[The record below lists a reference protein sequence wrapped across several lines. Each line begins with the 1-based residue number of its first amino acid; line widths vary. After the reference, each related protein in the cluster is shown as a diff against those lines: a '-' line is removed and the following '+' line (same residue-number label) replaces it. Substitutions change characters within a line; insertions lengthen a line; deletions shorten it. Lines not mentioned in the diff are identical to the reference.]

1 MKHDIHT
8 PSIKASTETNIE
20 ANIKTNIKTNTQTNI
35 DEARIKEDAEPL
47 LPPAVTLPLTG
58 RHLIE
63 ASAGTGKTWT
73 LTGVMLRLIVQA
85 GQPCEKIIATTFT
98 RSAAAE
104 MRQRIRERLQDFYQL
119 LQMINHSTFTPL
131 NDSDLDSSKAIAVQ
145 KYAHFIAQ
153 VQALAAQ
160 KNLLGKYQDPIN
172 KHLIEW
178 VAKQVFGLPVDVTTA
193 ASAKVSPKASV
204 STPKPAAN
212 DSENS
217 SHKPAKNTVN
227 FRIALQRTTLALN
240 QLDRLFVSTLDSL
253 CQKWLREY
261 SSETGF
267 SAEVQISNDVSG
279 IIKGMIHDQLRA
291 FMAQVNANM
300 PELYPMM
307 FDNNVFLPVAD
318 YYEAVNRALNFYTAD
333 IDTVPLTAFDTT
345 AIKAL
350 MQSIA
355 DDNDSGFEA
364 YFDSDFRKA
373 QGFSASNK
381 LHKHFNEIKNLQNL
395 LSTGDITNVFAMYK
409 VGNIVK
415 VLDGIEDLYVNNKGF
430 NGKKEQ
436 QSATFKSFDIV
447 DNIWQLIQQT
457 QALQDYFKQVNF
469 YFTQFI
475 SRYVRTHLPKRLES
489 QRLTTFALQLAR
501 LNDALS
507 GKKGQSLARYIRHQ
521 YPIALI
527 DESQDI
533 NTEQALLIQRVYLQD
548 FEPETADK
556 AEKSNGKKY
565 HTPSQFLLLVGD
577 PKQAIY
583 GFRGGDV
590 QNYTTLKKLF
600 PEQPKSLNQNHRSS
614 AALIDSLNHWY
625 GVGKQD
631 IDPNEADQLPTVNQQ
646 PYFMGREIYYR
657 KISATRQ
664 TAELVVANAAENE
677 AARLPAFNHITIEYK
692 APYSQQ
698 VVAVAENDGISN
710 DTDSSTDIISS
721 SDERTVD
728 YADAIAAQIF
738 DLFDDGK
745 PLSYQTR
752 GLTLSDICVLAV
764 KNSELHTIEKR
775 LHHHDI
781 ATVRGGS
788 QSVFGDSM
796 SVDLMTLQS
805 VLLTPFS
812 ESKLKSLMLSSF
824 FQLTLEQINQ
834 LYDALNQTNAQAAQ
848 GQAHSDPQAHQAS
861 TNTSLAEI
869 QQLVLTASE
878 LWQKHSF
885 LVAIQWLLNQP
896 LTLPNQITRNFWQ
909 RLAKH
914 PNGERLLIDL
924 RQLLDIISDQFNG
937 QVGEHQL
944 FEWFCAQVQQQPKE
958 DWSTQ
963 QRLPSDEG
971 VQLMTVHASK
981 GLEFPIVFVVG
992 FTGESKAKFRGA
1004 PLYLYSIKTTHQAAP
1019 QFTQKLTQ
1027 NNDNPL
1033 LSRRLTALPS
1043 QIADNNPINPI
1054 NYVAIEDQSAYE
1066 ERLRLLYVALTR
1078 AKEQVYLVTVAKKS
1092 AVKNSALTPFMD
1104 DLAKFAVKETLTETT
1119 HIIDSNSLS
1128 KYYDSKLKFT
1138 PKTNRQ
1144 NEQNAAISKIDYD
1157 DIIKVITID
1166 TFKGWANTSFTAL
1179 SRYID
1184 HASVDTVV
1192 NAEDRQDDDILSAA
1206 QTNVLTIANNRLS
1219 GEPSNEVN
1227 SIRFN
1232 FEKGTNPGTFLHSV
1246 LEDIAN
1252 NYNETPELAVP
1263 QQDVRADKL
1272 KRWSVMVDRTLRRYQ
1287 MPSNYFSTKE
1297 SSAGQYGNWHDINID
1312 DLQPDYI
1319 ALVDWLDDIIHTPLA
1334 ASAVPLVNI
1343 KHNQKVAELGFNLRL
1358 NQHLSFSDLNAL
1370 FHQFDIPLQL
1380 QSQEVNTMVWQYL
1393 KGEIDLVYQHGTQFF
1408 IVDYKSNYLGND
1420 FDSYNPAALYDA
1432 MTTHSYWLQA
1442 SIYQVALHRYLKLR
1456 LPNYDINTHLGAVEY
1471 AFLRGMSPKHATRG
1485 KLVKQ
1490 FDSAFILALDD
1501 MFGYPNGN

>member
-1 MKHDIHT
+1 MKHDIHS
-8 PSIKASTETNIE
+8 PNIKVSTETNIE
-20 ANIKTNIKTNTQTNI
+20 AS
-35 DEARIKEDAEPL
+35 IKEDAEPL

-131 NDSDLDSSKAIAVQ
+131 NDSELDSNKAIAVQ

-172 KHLIEW
+172 KHLIDW
-178 VAKQVFGLPVDVTTA
+178 VAKQVFGLPVDETPA
-193 ASAKVSPKASV
+193 ASTKVSPKASI
-204 STPKPAAN
+204 STPKPTAD

-217 SHKPAKNTVN
+217 THKPAKNTVN

-307 FDNNVFLPVAD
+307 FDNNVFLPVDD

-345 AIKAL
+345 TIKAL

-373 QGFSASNK
+373 QGFSAGNK

-395 LSTGDITNVFAMYK
+395 LSTGDITNVFTMYK

-415 VLDGIEDLYVNNKGF
+415 VLEGIEDLYVNNKGF

-548 FEPETADK
+548 FESDT
-556 AEKSNGKKY
+556 AEKSNAKKY

-600 PEQPKSLNQNHRSS
+600 PEQPKSLSQNHRSS

-625 GVGKQD
+625 GVGEQD
-631 IDPNEADQLPTVNQQ
+631 IDPNQADQLPNINQQ

-664 TAELVVANAAENE
+664 TAELVIGNALDNE
-677 AARLPAFNHITIEYK
+677 AASLPAFNHIAIEYK

-698 VVAVAENDGISN
+698 VIAVGENDATSN
-710 DTDSSTDIISS
+710 DTDSSNNIDSSNDIIPSN
-721 SDERTVD
+721 DERTVD

-775 LHHHDI
+775 LHHHGI

-796 SVDLMTLQS
+796 SVDLMTLQN

-812 ESKLKSLMLSSF
+812 EAKLKSLMLSSF
-824 FQLTLEQINQ
+824 FQMTLEQINQ
-834 LYDALNQTNAQAAQ
+834 LYDALNQTNAQAVQ
-848 GQAHSDPQAHQAS
+848 GQAHPHQAHQAHQAS
-861 TNTSLAEI
+861 INTSLAEI

-896 LTLPNQITRNFWQ
+896 LTLPSQITLNFWQ

-992 FTGESKAKFRGA
+992 FTGESKAKFYGA
-1004 PLYLYSIKTTHQAAP
+1004 PLYLYGIQTTHQATP

-1092 AVKNSALTPFMD
+1092 AVKNSALAPFMD

-1119 HIIDSNSLS
+1119 NIINSNSLS

-1138 PKTNRQ
+1138 LKKNRQ
-1144 NEQNAAISKIDYD
+1144 NEQNATVAKIDYD
-1157 DIIKVITID
+1157 EIIKVITID

-1184 HASVDTVV
+1184 HTSVDTVV

-1206 QTNVLTIANNRLS
+1206 QTSVLTIPNNRMA
-1219 GEPSNEVN
+1219 GESSNEVN
-1227 SIRFN
+1227 FIRFN

-1263 QQDVRADKL
+1263 QQQDARADKL

-1287 MPSNYFSTKE
+1287 MPSNYFSTQE

-1312 DLQPDYI
+1312 DLQPDYV

-1334 ASAVPLVNI
+1334 ASSVPLVNI
-1343 KHNQKVAELGFNLRL
+1343 KYNQKVAELGFNLRL
-1358 NQHLSFSDLNAL
+1358 NQHLSFSDLNTL

-1420 FDSYNPAALYDA
+1420 FDSYNQAALYDA

-1456 LPNYDINTHLGAVEY
+1456 LPNYDISTHLGAVEY
-1471 AFLRGMSPKHATRG
+1471 AFLRGMSPKHDTRG

-1501 MFGYPNGN
+1501 MFGYPNDN

>member
-1 MKHDIHT
+1 MKHDIYS
-8 PSIKASTETNIE
+8 PNIKASIE
-20 ANIKTNIKTNTQTNI
+20 TNI

-131 NDSDLDSSKAIAVQ
+131 NDSELDGSKAIAVQ
-145 KYAHFIAQ
+145 KYEHFIAQ
-153 VQALAAQ
+153 VQALAGQ
-160 KNLLGKYQDPIN
+160 KNLLSKYQDPIN

-178 VAKQVFGLPVDVTTA
+178 VAKQVFGLPVDVTAA
-193 ASAKVSPKASV
+193 ASPKVSI
-204 STPKPAAN
+204 STLKPTTD

-217 SHKPAKNTVN
+217 THKPAKNTVN

-267 SAEVQISNDVSG
+267 SAEVQISNDVSS
-279 IIKGMIHDQLRA
+279 IIKGMIHDQIRA

-307 FDNNVFLPVAD
+307 FDNNVFLPVDD
-318 YYEAVNRALNFYTAD
+318 YYEAVNRALNFYTAEIDLVELQEFD
-333 IDTVPLTAFDTT
+333 IPAITDNMHAIANYQNPEFETFFD
-345 AIKAL
+345 KGVRKKK
-350 MQSIA
+350 
-355 DDNDSGFEA
+355 GFNG
-364 YFDSDFRKA
+364 R
-373 QGFSASNK
+373 NK
-381 LHKHFNEIKNLQNL
+381 LAKNFDEIKNLQDYL
-395 LSTGDITNVFAMYK
+395 KDTDIAKILDVSK
-409 VGNIVK
+409 VAKIDKLFEAFN
-415 VLDGIEDLYVNNKGF
+415 DLYQNDIGFDDNVNDR
-430 NGKKEQ
+430 EH
-436 QSATFKSFDIV
+436 FKSFEIV
-447 DNIWQLIQQT
+447 NNIWLLIQQ
-457 QALQDYFKQVNF
+457 QQQLQDYFNDVNY

-548 FEPETADK
+548 FESDTADK
-556 AEKSNGKKY
+556 AEKSKAKKY

-625 GVGKQD
+625 GVGEQD
-631 IDPNEADQLPTVNQQ
+631 IDPNEANQLPNVNQQ

-677 AARLPAFNHITIEYK
+677 AVSLPAFNHIAIEYK

-698 VVAVAENDGISN
+698 VVAVAENDVTSN
-710 DTDSSTDIISS
+710 DTDYLTDIISS
-721 SDERTVD
+721 TDEKTVD

-738 DLFDDGK
+738 DLFEEGK
-745 PLSYQTR
+745 PLNYQTR

-764 KNSELHTIEKR
+764 KNNELHTIEKR
-775 LHHHDI
+775 LHHHGI

-848 GQAHSDPQAHQAS
+848 GQAHQAAI
-861 TNTSLAEI
+861 NTSLAEI

-992 FTGESKAKFRGA
+992 FTGESKAKFYGA
-1004 PLYLYSIKTTHQAAP
+1004 PLYLYGIQTTHQATP
-1019 QFTQKLTQ
+1019 QLNQKLTQ

-1043 QIADNNPINPI
+1043 QIADNNLINTI

-1092 AVKNSALTPFMD
+1092 AVKNSALAPFMD
-1104 DLAKFAVKETLTETT
+1104 DLAKFAVKETLTKTT

-1128 KYYDSKLKFT
+1128 KYYDSKLKLT
-1138 PKTNRQ
+1138 TKK
-1144 NEQNAAISKIDYD
+1144 NEQNATVAKTVAKIDYD
-1157 DIIKVITID
+1157 EIIKVITID

-1184 HASVDTVV
+1184 HTSVDTVV

-1206 QTNVLTIANNRLS
+1206 QTNLLPITDSRLA
-1219 GEPSNEVN
+1219 GESSNEVD

-1263 QQDVRADKL
+1263 QQDARADKL

-1287 MPSNYFSTKE
+1287 MPSSYFSTKE

-1312 DLQPDYI
+1312 NLQPDYI

-1343 KHNQKVAELGFNLRL
+1343 KYNQKVAELGFNLRL

-1408 IVDYKSNYLGND
+1408 IVDYKSNYLGSD

-1471 AFLRGMSPKHATRG
+1471 AFLRGMSPKHATCG
-1485 KLVKQ
+1485 KLIKQ
-1490 FDSAFILALDD
+1490 FDSDFILALDD

>member
-1 MKHDIHT
+1 MKHDIHS
-8 PSIKASTETNIE
+8 PNINASTETNIE
-20 ANIKTNIKTNTQTNI
+20 ANIETNTQTNI
-35 DEARIKEDAEPL
+35 DEARIKEDAESL

-131 NDSDLDSSKAIAVQ
+131 NDSELDSNKAIAVQ

-178 VAKQVFGLPVDVTTA
+178 IAKQVFGLPVDETPA
-193 ASAKVSPKASV
+193 ASL
-204 STPKPAAN
+204 STPKPTAE

-217 SHKPAKNTVN
+217 THKPAKNTVN

-307 FDNNVFLPVAD
+307 FDNNVFLPVDD

-345 AIKAL
+345 TINAL

-355 DDNDSGFEA
+355 DDKDSGFEA

-409 VGNIVK
+409 VGNIAK
-415 VLDGIEDLYVNNKGF
+415 VLDGIEDLYANDKGF
-430 NGKKEQ
+430 NSKKEQ

-469 YFTQFI
+469 YFIQFI

-548 FEPETADK
+548 FESDTADK
-556 AEKSNGKKY
+556 AEKSKAKRY

-600 PEQPKSLNQNHRSS
+600 PEQPKSLSQNHRSS

-625 GVGKQD
+625 GVGEQD
-631 IDPNEADQLPTVNQQ
+631 IDPNEADQLPNISQQ

-657 KISATRQ
+657 KIAATRQ
-664 TAELVVANAAENE
+664 TAELVIGNALDNE
-677 AARLPAFNHITIEYK
+677 AASLPAFNHITIEYK

-698 VVAVAENDGISN
+698 VVAVAESDGISS
-710 DTDSSTDIISS
+710 DTNENTLS

-775 LHHHDI
+775 LHHHGI

-848 GQAHSDPQAHQAS
+848 GQAQPHQAHQAS

-896 LTLPNQITRNFWQ
+896 LTLPSQTTLNFWQ

-1004 PLYLYSIKTTHQAAP
+1004 PLYLYGIQTTHQAAP

-1027 NNDNPL
+1027 NNNNPL
-1033 LSRRLTALPS
+1033 LSRRLTALPT
-1043 QIADNNPINPI
+1043 QIADNNSIDSI

-1092 AVKNSALTPFMD
+1092 AVRNSALAPFMD

-1128 KYYDSKLKFT
+1128 EYYDSKLKFT

-1144 NEQNAAISKIDYD
+1144 NEQNATVAKTVAKIDYD
-1157 DIIKVITID
+1157 EIIKVITID

-1179 SRYID
+1179 SRYIE
-1184 HASVDTVV
+1184 HTSVDTVV

-1206 QTNVLTIANNRLS
+1206 QIRLLPISNSRLARES
-1219 GEPSNEVN
+1219 GNEVN

-1263 QQDVRADKL
+1263 QQDARADKL

-1287 MPSNYFSTKE
+1287 MPSNYFSTQE

-1312 DLQPDYI
+1312 ALQPDYI

-1334 ASAVPLVNI
+1334 ASTVPLVNI
-1343 KHNQKVAELGFNLRL
+1343 KYNQKVAELGFNLRL
-1358 NQHLSFSDLNAL
+1358 NQHLSFSDLNTL

-1420 FDSYNPAALYDA
+1420 FDNYNPAALYDA

-1471 AFLRGMSPKHATRG
+1471 AFLRSMSPKHATCG

>member
-1 MKHDIHT
+1 MKHDIHS
-8 PSIKASTETNIE
+8 PNIKVSTETNIE
-20 ANIKTNIKTNTQTNI
+20 AS
-35 DEARIKEDAEPL
+35 IKEDAEPL

-131 NDSDLDSSKAIAVQ
+131 NDSELDSNKAIAVQ

-160 KNLLGKYQDPIN
+160 KNLQGKYQDPIN
-172 KHLIEW
+172 KHLIDW
-178 VAKQVFGLPVDVTTA
+178 VAKQVFGLPVDETPA
-193 ASAKVSPKASV
+193 ASTKVSPKASI
-204 STPKPAAN
+204 STPKPTAD

-217 SHKPAKNTVN
+217 THKPAKNTVN

-307 FDNNVFLPVAD
+307 FDNNVFLPVDD

-345 AIKAL
+345 TIKAL

-409 VGNIVK
+409 VGNIAK
-415 VLDGIEDLYVNNKGF
+415 VLDGIEDLYANDKGF
-430 NGKKEQ
+430 NSKKEQ

-469 YFTQFI
+469 YFIQFI

-548 FEPETADK
+548 FESDTADK
-556 AEKSNGKKY
+556 AEKSKAKRY

-625 GVGKQD
+625 GVGEQD
-631 IDPNEADQLPTVNQQ
+631 IDPNEADQLPNISQQ

-664 TAELVVANAAENE
+664 TAELVIGNALDNE
-677 AARLPAFNHITIEYK
+677 AASLPAFNHITIEYK

-698 VVAVAENDGISN
+698 VVAVAESDGISS
-710 DTDSSTDIISS
+710 DTNENTLS

-775 LHHHDI
+775 LHHQGI

-788 QSVFGDSM
+788 KSVFGDSM

-834 LYDALNQTNAQAAQ
+834 LYDALNQTNTQAAQ
-848 GQAHSDPQAHQAS
+848 GQAHPHHQAS

-878 LWQKHSF
+878 LWQKYSF

-896 LTLPNQITRNFWQ
+896 LTLPNQITLNFWQ

-992 FTGESKAKFRGA
+992 FTGESKAKFHGA
-1004 PLYLYSIKTTHQAAP
+1004 PLYLYAIQSTHQATP
-1019 QFTQKLTQ
+1019 QLTQ
-1027 NNDNPL
+1027 NHDNPL

-1043 QIADNNPINPI
+1043 QIADNNSINPI

-1092 AVKNSALTPFMD
+1092 AVKNSALAPFMD

-1128 KYYDSKLKFT
+1128 KYFDSKLKFT
-1138 PKTNRQ
+1138 SKTNKQ
-1144 NEQNAAISKIDYD
+1144 NEQNATAAKIDYD
-1157 DIIKVITID
+1157 EIIKVITID

-1184 HASVDTVV
+1184 HTSVDTVV

-1206 QTNVLTIANNRLS
+1206 QTRLLPVSNNRLA
-1219 GEPSNEVN
+1219 GESSNEVN

-1232 FEKGTNPGTFLHSV
+1232 FEKGTNSGTFLHSV

-1252 NYNETPELAVP
+1252 NYNETPELAIP
-1263 QQDVRADKL
+1263 QQDARADKL

-1287 MPSNYFSTKE
+1287 IPSNYFSTKE

-1312 DLQPDYI
+1312 DLQPDYV

-1343 KHNQKVAELGFNLRL
+1343 KYNQKVAELGFNLRL
-1358 NQHLSFSDLNAL
+1358 NQHLSFSDLNRL

-1408 IVDYKSNYLGND
+1408 IVDYKSNYLGSD

-1471 AFLRGMSPKHATRG
+1471 AFLRGMSAKHATCG

-1490 FDSAFILALDD
+1490 FDSDFILALDD
-1501 MFGYPNGN
+1501 MFGYPNDN

>member
-1 MKHDIHT
+1 MKHDLHT
-8 PSIKASTETNIE
+8 LSIKVSSETNIE
-20 ANIKTNIKTNTQTNI
+20 ADIETNTQTNI
-35 DEARIKEDAEPL
+35 DEARIKEDAESL

-131 NDSDLDSSKAIAVQ
+131 SDSDLDSSKAIAVQ

-178 VAKQVFGLPVDVTTA
+178 VAKQVFGLPVDETPA
-193 ASAKVSPKASV
+193 ASTKVSPKASI
-204 STPKPAAN
+204 STPKPTAD

-217 SHKPAKNTVN
+217 THKPAKNTVN

-307 FDNNVFLPVAD
+307 FDNNVFLPVDD

-333 IDTVPLTAFDTT
+333 IDTVPLTTFDTT

-350 MQSIA
+350 IQSIA

-373 QGFSASNK
+373 QGFSAGNK

-409 VGNIVK
+409 VGNIAK
-415 VLDGIEDLYVNNKGF
+415 VLDGIEDLYANDKGF
-430 NGKKEQ
+430 NSKKEQ
-436 QSATFKSFDIV
+436 QSATFKSFGVV

-548 FEPETADK
+548 FESETADK
-556 AEKSNGKKY
+556 AEKSNTKKY

-625 GVGKQD
+625 GVGEQD
-631 IDPNEADQLPTVNQQ
+631 IDPNEADQLPNISQQ

-664 TAELVVANAAENE
+664 TAELVIGNALDNE
-677 AARLPAFNHITIEYK
+677 AASLPAFNHITIEYK

-698 VVAVAENDGISN
+698 VVAVAESDGISS
-710 DTDSSTDIISS
+710 DTNENTLS

-775 LHHHDI
+775 LHHQGI

-788 QSVFGDSM
+788 KSVFGDSM

-834 LYDALNQTNAQAAQ
+834 LYDALNQTNTQAAQ
-848 GQAHSDPQAHQAS
+848 GQAHPHHQAS

-878 LWQKHSF
+878 LWQKYSF

-896 LTLPNQITRNFWQ
+896 LTLPNQITLNFWQ

-992 FTGESKAKFRGA
+992 FTGESKAKFHGA
-1004 PLYLYSIKTTHQAAP
+1004 PLYLYAIQSTHQATP
-1019 QFTQKLTQ
+1019 QLTQ
-1027 NNDNPL
+1027 NHDNPL

-1043 QIADNNPINPI
+1043 QITDNNPI

-1092 AVKNSALTPFMD
+1092 AVKNSALAPFMD

-1138 PKTNRQ
+1138 SKTNKQ
-1144 NEQNAAISKIDYD
+1144 NEQNATVAKIDYD
-1157 DIIKVITID
+1157 EIIKVITID

-1184 HASVDTVV
+1184 HTSVDTVV

-1206 QTNVLTIANNRLS
+1206 QTRLLPVSNNRLA
-1219 GEPSNEVN
+1219 GESSNEVN

-1232 FEKGTNPGTFLHSV
+1232 FEKGTNSGTFLHSV

-1252 NYNETPELAVP
+1252 NYNETPELAIP
-1263 QQDVRADKL
+1263 QQDARADKL

-1287 MPSNYFSTKE
+1287 IPSNYFSTKE

-1312 DLQPDYI
+1312 DLQPDYV

-1343 KHNQKVAELGFNLRL
+1343 KYNQKVAELGFNLRL
-1358 NQHLSFSDLNAL
+1358 NQHLSFSDLNTL

-1408 IVDYKSNYLGND
+1408 IVDYKSNYLGSD
-1420 FDSYNPAALYDA
+1420 FDSYNQAALYDA

-1471 AFLRGMSPKHATRG
+1471 AFLRGMSPKHDTRG

-1490 FDSAFILALDD
+1490 FDSDFILALDD
-1501 MFGYPNGN
+1501 MFGYPNDN

>member
-1 MKHDIHT
+1 MKHDIHS
-8 PSIKASTETNIE
+8 PNIKVSTETNIE
-20 ANIKTNIKTNTQTNI
+20 AS
-35 DEARIKEDAEPL
+35 IKEDAESL

-145 KYAHFIAQ
+145 KYEHFIAQ

-178 VAKQVFGLPVDVTTA
+178 VAKQIFGLPADITA
-193 ASAKVSPKASV
+193 AASTKVSPKESL
-204 STPKPAAN
+204 STSKPTAE

-217 SHKPAKNTVN
+217 THKPAKNTVN
-227 FRIALQRTTLALN
+227 FRIALQRATLALN

-307 FDNNVFLPVAD
+307 FDNNVFLPVDD

-345 AIKAL
+345 TINAL

-355 DDNDSGFEA
+355 DDKDSGFEA

-409 VGNIVK
+409 VGNIAK
-415 VLDGIEDLYVNNKGF
+415 VLDGIEDLYANDKGF
-430 NGKKEQ
+430 NSKKEQ

-469 YFTQFI
+469 YFIQFI

-548 FEPETADK
+548 FESDTADK
-556 AEKSNGKKY
+556 AEKSKAKRY

-625 GVGKQD
+625 GVGEQD
-631 IDPNEADQLPTVNQQ
+631 IDPNEADQLPNISQQ

-664 TAELVVANAAENE
+664 TAELVIGNALDNE
-677 AARLPAFNHITIEYK
+677 AASLPAFNHITIEYK

-698 VVAVAENDGISN
+698 VVAVAESDGISS
-710 DTDSSTDIISS
+710 DTNENTLS

-775 LHHHDI
+775 LHHQGI

-788 QSVFGDSM
+788 KSVFGDSM

-834 LYDALNQTNAQAAQ
+834 LYDALNQTNTQEAQ
-848 GQAHSDPQAHQAS
+848 GQAHPHQAS
-861 TNTSLAEI
+861 IHTSLAEI

-896 LTLPNQITRNFWQ
+896 LTLPNQITLNFWQ

-992 FTGESKAKFRGA
+992 FTGESKAKFYGA
-1004 PLYLYSIKTTHQAAP
+1004 PLYLYGIQATHQVTP

-1043 QIADNNPINPI
+1043 QMTDNNPINPI

-1092 AVKNSALTPFMD
+1092 AVKNSALAPFMD
-1104 DLAKFAVKETLTETT
+1104 DLAKFVVKETLTETT

-1128 KYYDSKLKFT
+1128 KYYNSKLKFT
-1138 PKTNRQ
+1138 PKTNGQ
-1144 NEQNAAISKIDYD
+1144 NEQNATVAKIDYD
-1157 DIIKVITID
+1157 EIIKVITID
-1166 TFKGWANTSFTAL
+1166 AFKGWANTSFTAL

-1184 HASVDTVV
+1184 HTSVDTVV
-1192 NAEDRQDDDILSAA
+1192 NAEDRQDDDILAAA
-1206 QTNVLTIANNRLS
+1206 QTNLLPVPNSRLA
-1219 GEPSNEVN
+1219 GESSNEVN

-1263 QQDVRADKL
+1263 QQQDARADKL

-1312 DLQPDYI
+1312 ALQPDYI

-1343 KHNQKVAELGFNLRL
+1343 KYNQKVAELGFNLRL

-1408 IVDYKSNYLGND
+1408 IVDYKSNYLGSD

-1456 LPNYDINTHLGAVEY
+1456 LANYDINTHLGAVEY
-1471 AFLRGMSPKHATRG
+1471 AFLRGMSPKHATCG

>member
-1 MKHDIHT
+1 MKHDIHS
-8 PSIKASTETNIE
+8 PNIKVSTETNIE
-20 ANIKTNIKTNTQTNI
+20 AS
-35 DEARIKEDAEPL
+35 IKEDAEPL

-131 NDSDLDSSKAIAVQ
+131 NDSELDSNKAIAVQ

-172 KHLIEW
+172 KHLIDW
-178 VAKQVFGLPVDVTTA
+178 VAKQVFGLPVDETPA
-193 ASAKVSPKASV
+193 ASTKVSPKASI
-204 STPKPAAN
+204 STPKPTAD

-217 SHKPAKNTVN
+217 THKPAKNTVN

-307 FDNNVFLPVAD
+307 FDNNVFLPVDD

-345 AIKAL
+345 TIKAL

-373 QGFSASNK
+373 QGFSAGNK

-395 LSTGDITNVFAMYK
+395 LSTGDITNVFTMYK

-415 VLDGIEDLYVNNKGF
+415 VLEGIEDLYVNNKGF

-548 FEPETADK
+548 FESDT
-556 AEKSNGKKY
+556 AEKSNAKKY

-600 PEQPKSLNQNHRSS
+600 PEQPKSLSQNHRSS

-625 GVGKQD
+625 GVGEQD
-631 IDPNEADQLPTVNQQ
+631 IDPNQADQLPNINQQ

-664 TAELVVANAAENE
+664 TAELVIGNALDNE
-677 AARLPAFNHITIEYK
+677 AASLPAFNHIAIEYK

-698 VVAVAENDGISN
+698 VIAVGENDATSN
-710 DTDSSTDIISS
+710 DTDSSNNIDSSNDIIPSN
-721 SDERTVD
+721 DERTVD

-775 LHHHDI
+775 LHHHGI

-834 LYDALNQTNAQAAQ
+834 LYDALNQTNTQEAQ
-848 GQAHSDPQAHQAS
+848 GQAHPHQAS
-861 TNTSLAEI
+861 IHTSLAEI

-896 LTLPNQITRNFWQ
+896 LTLPNQITLNFWQ

-992 FTGESKAKFRGA
+992 FTGESKAKFYGA
-1004 PLYLYSIKTTHQAAP
+1004 PLYLYGIQTTHQATP
-1019 QFTQKLTQ
+1019 QLSQ

-1043 QIADNNPINPI
+1043 QITDNNPI

-1092 AVKNSALTPFMD
+1092 AVKNSALAPFMD

-1119 HIIDSNSLS
+1119 NIINSNSLS
-1128 KYYDSKLKFT
+1128 KYFDSKLKFT
-1138 PKTNRQ
+1138 AKTNGQ
-1144 NEQNAAISKIDYD
+1144 NEQKAAISKIDYD
-1157 DIIKVITID
+1157 EIIKVITID

-1184 HASVDTVV
+1184 HTSVDTVV
-1192 NAEDRQDDDILSAA
+1192 NAEDRQDDDIFSAA
-1206 QTNVLTIANNRLS
+1206 QTTLLSIPNSRLA
-1219 GEPSNEVN
+1219 GESSNEVN

-1263 QQDVRADKL
+1263 QQQDARADKL

-1312 DLQPDYI
+1312 DLQPDYV

-1334 ASAVPLVNI
+1334 ASSVPLVNI
-1343 KHNQKVAELGFNLRL
+1343 KYNQKVAELGFNLRL
-1358 NQHLSFSDLNAL
+1358 NQHLSFSDLNTL

-1420 FDSYNPAALYDA
+1420 FDSYNQAALYDA

-1456 LPNYDINTHLGAVEY
+1456 LPNYDISTHLGAVEY
-1471 AFLRGMSPKHATRG
+1471 AFLRGMSPKHDTRG

-1501 MFGYPNGN
+1501 MFGYPNDN

>member
-1 MKHDIHT
+1 MKHDIHS
-8 PSIKASTETNIE
+8 PNIKVSTETNIE
-20 ANIKTNIKTNTQTNI
+20 AS
-35 DEARIKEDAEPL
+35 IKEDAESL

-145 KYAHFIAQ
+145 KYEHFIAQ

-178 VAKQVFGLPVDVTTA
+178 VAKQIFGLPVDVTAA
-193 ASAKVSPKASV
+193 ASTKVSPKESL
-204 STPKPAAN
+204 STPKPTAD

-217 SHKPAKNTVN
+217 THKPAKNTVN

-279 IIKGMIHDQLRA
+279 IIKGMIHDQIRA

-307 FDNNVFLPVAD
+307 FDNNVFLPVDD

-345 AIKAL
+345 TIKAL

-355 DDNDSGFEA
+355 DDNDSEFEA

-373 QGFSASNK
+373 QGFSAGNK

-415 VLDGIEDLYVNNKGF
+415 VLEGIEDLYANDKGF
-430 NGKKEQ
+430 NSKKEQ
-436 QSATFKSFDIV
+436 QSAAFKSFDIV

-475 SRYVRTHLPKRLES
+475 SRYVRTRLPKRLES

-548 FEPETADK
+548 FEPDTADK
-556 AEKSNGKKY
+556 AEKSNGGKY
-565 HTPSQFLLLVGD
+565 HAPSQFLLLVGD

-600 PEQPKSLNQNHRSS
+600 PEQPKSLSQNHRSS

-625 GVGKQD
+625 GVGEQD
-631 IDPNEADQLPTVNQQ
+631 IDPNVANQLPNVNQQ

-664 TAELVVANAAENE
+664 TAELVIGNAVDNE
-677 AARLPAFNHITIEYK
+677 AASLPAFNHIAIEYK

-698 VVAVAENDGISN
+698 VVAVAENDSTSN
-710 DTDSSTDIISS
+710 DTNSSNETISP

-775 LHHHDI
+775 LHHHGI

-848 GQAHSDPQAHQAS
+848 GQAQPHQAHQAS

-896 LTLPNQITRNFWQ
+896 LTLPSQTTLNFWQ

-992 FTGESKAKFRGA
+992 FTGESKAKFYGA
-1004 PLYLYSIKTTHQAAP
+1004 PLYLYGIQTTHQAAP

-1043 QIADNNPINPI
+1043 QIADNNPINSI

-1092 AVKNSALTPFMD
+1092 AVKNSALAPFMD
-1104 DLAKFAVKETLTETT
+1104 DLAKFAVKESLTETT
-1119 HIIDSNSLS
+1119 HTIDSNSLS
-1128 KYYDSKLKFT
+1128 KYFDSKLKFT
-1138 PKTNRQ
+1138 SKTNRQ
-1144 NEQNAAISKIDYD
+1144 NEQNATVAKTVAKIDYD
-1157 DIIKVITID
+1157 EIIKVITID

-1184 HASVDTVV
+1184 HTSVDTVV

-1206 QTNVLTIANNRLS
+1206 QTRLLPVSNNRLA

-1232 FEKGTNPGTFLHSV
+1232 FEKGTNSGTFLHSV

-1252 NYNETPELAVP
+1252 NYNETPELAIA
-1263 QQDVRADKL
+1263 QQDARADKL

-1287 MPSNYFSTKE
+1287 IPSNYFSTKE

-1312 DLQPDYI
+1312 DLQPDYV

-1343 KHNQKVAELGFNLRL
+1343 KYNQKVAELGFNLRL
-1358 NQHLSFSDLNAL
+1358 NQHLSFSDLNRL

-1408 IVDYKSNYLGND
+1408 IVDYKSNYLGSD

-1471 AFLRGMSPKHATRG
+1471 AFLRGMSAKHATCG

-1490 FDSAFILALDD
+1490 FDSDFILALDD
-1501 MFGYPNGN
+1501 MFGYPNDN

>member
-1 MKHDIHT
+1 MKHDIYS
-8 PSIKASTETNIE
+8 PNIKASIE
-20 ANIKTNIKTNTQTNI
+20 TNI
-35 DEARIKEDAEPL
+35 DEARITEDAESL

-58 RHLIE
+58 HHLIE

-153 VQALAAQ
+153 VQALAGQ
-160 KNLLGKYQDPIN
+160 KNLLSKYQDPIN

-178 VAKQVFGLPVDVTTA
+178 VAKQVFGLPVDVTAA
-193 ASAKVSPKASV
+193 ASPKVSI
-204 STPKPAAN
+204 STLKPTTD

-217 SHKPAKNTVN
+217 THKPAKNTVN

-267 SAEVQISNDVSG
+267 SAEVQISNDVSS
-279 IIKGMIHDQLRA
+279 IIKGMIHDQIRA

-307 FDNNVFLPVAD
+307 FDNNVFLPVDD
-318 YYEAVNRALNFYTAD
+318 YYEAVNRALNFYTAEIDLVELQEFD
-333 IDTVPLTAFDTT
+333 IPAITDNMHAIANYQNPEFETFFD
-345 AIKAL
+345 KGVRKKK
-350 MQSIA
+350 
-355 DDNDSGFEA
+355 GFNG
-364 YFDSDFRKA
+364 R
-373 QGFSASNK
+373 NK
-381 LHKHFNEIKNLQNL
+381 LAKNFDEIKNLQDYL
-395 LSTGDITNVFAMYK
+395 KDTDIAKILDVSK
-409 VGNIVK
+409 VAKIDKLFEAFN
-415 VLDGIEDLYVNNKGF
+415 DLYQNDIGFDDNVNDR
-430 NGKKEQ
+430 EH
-436 QSATFKSFDIV
+436 FKSFEIV
-447 DNIWQLIQQT
+447 NNIWLLIQQ
-457 QALQDYFKQVNF
+457 QQQLQDYFNDVNY

-548 FEPETADK
+548 FESDTADK
-556 AEKSNGKKY
+556 AEKSKAKKY

-625 GVGKQD
+625 GVGEQD
-631 IDPNEADQLPTVNQQ
+631 IDPNEANQLPNVNQQ

-677 AARLPAFNHITIEYK
+677 AVSLPAFNHIAIEYK

-698 VVAVAENDGISN
+698 VVAVAENDVTSN
-710 DTDSSTDIISS
+710 DTDYLTDIISS
-721 SDERTVD
+721 TDEKTVD

-738 DLFDDGK
+738 DLFEEGK
-745 PLSYQTR
+745 PLNYQTR

-764 KNSELHTIEKR
+764 KNNELHTIEKR
-775 LHHHDI
+775 LHHHGI

-848 GQAHSDPQAHQAS
+848 GQAHPHQAAIH
-861 TNTSLAEI
+861 TSLAEI

-992 FTGESKAKFRGA
+992 FTGESKAKFYGA
-1004 PLYLYSIKTTHQAAP
+1004 PLYLYGIQTTHQATP
-1019 QFTQKLTQ
+1019 QLNQKLTQ

-1043 QIADNNPINPI
+1043 QIADNNLINTI

-1092 AVKNSALTPFMD
+1092 AVKNSALAPFMD
-1104 DLAKFAVKETLTETT
+1104 DLAKFAVKETLTKTT

-1128 KYYDSKLKFT
+1128 KYYDSKLKLT
-1138 PKTNRQ
+1138 TKK
-1144 NEQNAAISKIDYD
+1144 NEQNATVAKTVAKIDYD
-1157 DIIKVITID
+1157 EIIKVITID

-1184 HASVDTVV
+1184 HTSVDTVV

-1206 QTNVLTIANNRLS
+1206 QTNLLPITDSRLA
-1219 GEPSNEVN
+1219 GESSNEVD

-1252 NYNETPELAVP
+1252 NYNETPELAIP
-1263 QQDVRADKL
+1263 QQDARADKL

-1287 MPSNYFSTKE
+1287 MPSSYFSTKE

-1312 DLQPDYI
+1312 NLQPDYI

-1343 KHNQKVAELGFNLRL
+1343 KYNQKVAELGFNLRL

-1471 AFLRGMSPKHATRG
+1471 AFLRGMSPKHATCG
-1485 KLVKQ
+1485 KLIKQ
-1490 FDSAFILALDD
+1490 FDSDFILALDD

>member
-8 PSIKASTETNIE
+8 PSIKVSSETNIE
-20 ANIKTNIKTNTQTNI
+20 ANIETNTQTNI
-35 DEARIKEDAEPL
+35 DEAGIKQDAEPL

-131 NDSDLDSSKAIAVQ
+131 NDSELDSSKAIAVQ

-160 KNLLGKYQDPIN
+160 KNLLGNYQDPIN

-193 ASAKVSPKASV
+193 VSPKESI
-204 STPKPAAN
+204 STPKPTAD

-217 SHKPAKNTVN
+217 THKPAKNTVN

-279 IIKGMIHDQLRA
+279 IIKGMIHDQIRA

-307 FDNNVFLPVAD
+307 FDNNVFLPVDD

-333 IDTVPLTAFDTT
+333 IDTVPLTAFDTIN
-345 AIKAL
+345 IKAL

-355 DDNDSGFEA
+355 DDNDSEFEA

-415 VLDGIEDLYVNNKGF
+415 VLDGIEDLYVNDKGF
-430 NGKKEQ
+430 NSKKEQ

-507 GKKGQSLARYIRHQ
+507 GKKGQSLSRYIRHQ

-548 FEPETADK
+548 FEPDTADK

-631 IDPNEADQLPTVNQQ
+631 IDPNQADQLSNVNQQ

-657 KISATRQ
+657 KIAATRQ
-664 TAELVVANAAENE
+664 TAELVIGNALDNE
-677 AARLPAFNHITIEYK
+677 AASLPAFNHIAIEYK

-698 VVAVAENDGISN
+698 VVAVAENDC
-710 DTDSSTDIISS
+710 TS
-721 SDERTVD
+721 SDEKTVD

-738 DLFDDGK
+738 DLFDDSK

-775 LHHHDI
+775 LHYHGI

-834 LYDALNQTNAQAAQ
+834 LYDALNQTNAQEAQ
-848 GQAHSDPQAHQAS
+848 GQSHPHQAS
-861 TNTSLAEI
+861 IHTSLAEI

-896 LTLPNQITRNFWQ
+896 LTLPSQITLNFWQ

-992 FTGESKAKFRGA
+992 FTGESKAKFYGA
-1004 PLYLYSIKTTHQAAP
+1004 PLYLYGIQTTHQATS
-1019 QFTQKLTQ
+1019 QLTQ

-1033 LSRRLTALPS
+1033 LSRRLTALPN
-1043 QIADNNPINPI
+1043 QIAHDNPINPI

-1092 AVKNSALTPFMD
+1092 AVKNSALAPFMD

-1119 HIIDSNSLS
+1119 NIINSNSLS
-1128 KYYDSKLKFT
+1128 KYFDSKLKFT
-1138 PKTNRQ
+1138 PKTNGQ
-1144 NEQNAAISKIDYD
+1144 NEQNATVAKIDYD
-1157 DIIKVITID
+1157 EIIKVITID

-1184 HASVDTVV
+1184 HTSVDTVV

-1206 QTNVLTIANNRLS
+1206 QTRLLPIPNNRLA
-1219 GEPSNEVN
+1219 GESSNEVN

-1263 QQDVRADKL
+1263 QQQDARADKL

-1312 DLQPDYI
+1312 HLQPDYI

-1343 KHNQKVAELGFNLRL
+1343 KYNQKVAELGFNLRL
-1358 NQHLSFSDLNAL
+1358 NQHLSFTDLNAL

-1408 IVDYKSNYLGND
+1408 IVDYKSNYLGSD
-1420 FDSYNPAALYDA
+1420 FDNYNPAALYDA

-1456 LPNYDINTHLGAVEY
+1456 LANYDINTHLGAVEY
-1471 AFLRGMSPKHATRG
+1471 AFLRGMSPKHDTRG
-1485 KLVKQ
+1485 KLVKK

-1501 MFGYPNGN
+1501 MFGYPNDN

>member
-1 MKHDIHT
+1 MKHDLHT
-8 PSIKASTETNIE
+8 LSIKVSSETNIE
-20 ANIKTNIKTNTQTNI
+20 ADIETNTQTNI
-35 DEARIKEDAEPL
+35 DEARIKEDAESL

-131 NDSDLDSSKAIAVQ
+131 SDSDLDSSKAIAVQ

-178 VAKQVFGLPVDVTTA
+178 IAKQVFGLPVDVTPA
-193 ASAKVSPKASV
+193 ASTKVSPKESL
-204 STPKPAAN
+204 STPKPTAE

-217 SHKPAKNTVN
+217 THKPAKNTVN

-307 FDNNVFLPVAD
+307 FDNNVFLAVAD

-355 DDNDSGFEA
+355 CYDDSEFEA

-373 QGFSASNK
+373 QGFSAGNK

-415 VLDGIEDLYVNNKGF
+415 VLEGIEDLYANDKGF
-430 NGKKEQ
+430 NSKKEQ

-469 YFTQFI
+469 YFIQFI

-548 FEPETADK
+548 FESDTADK
-556 AEKSNGKKY
+556 AEKSKAKRY

-625 GVGKQD
+625 GVGEQD
-631 IDPNEADQLPTVNQQ
+631 IDPNQADQLPNVNQQ

-664 TAELVVANAAENE
+664 TAELAVGNAVDNE
-677 AARLPAFNHITIEYK
+677 AASLPAFNHINIEYK

-698 VVAVAENDGISN
+698 VVAVAESDGISS
-710 DTDSSTDIISS
+710 DTNENTLS

-775 LHHHDI
+775 LHHQGI

-788 QSVFGDSM
+788 KSVFGDSM

-834 LYDALNQTNAQAAQ
+834 LYDALNQTNTQAAQ
-848 GQAHSDPQAHQAS
+848 GQAHPHHQAS

-878 LWQKHSF
+878 LWQKYSF

-896 LTLPNQITRNFWQ
+896 LTLPNQITLNFWQ

-992 FTGESKAKFRGA
+992 FTGESKAKFHGA
-1004 PLYLYSIKTTHQAAP
+1004 PLYLYAIQSTHQATP
-1019 QFTQKLTQ
+1019 QLTQ
-1027 NNDNPL
+1027 NHDNPL

-1043 QIADNNPINPI
+1043 QIADNNSINPI

-1092 AVKNSALTPFMD
+1092 AVKNSALAPFMD

-1138 PKTNRQ
+1138 SKTNKQ
-1144 NEQNAAISKIDYD
+1144 NEQNATVAKIDYD
-1157 DIIKVITID
+1157 EIIKVITID

-1184 HASVDTVV
+1184 HTSVDTVV

-1206 QTNVLTIANNRLS
+1206 QTRLLPVSNNRLA
-1219 GEPSNEVN
+1219 GESSNEVN

-1232 FEKGTNPGTFLHSV
+1232 FEKGTNSGTFLHSV

-1252 NYNETPELAVP
+1252 NYNETPELAIP
-1263 QQDVRADKL
+1263 QQDARADKL

-1287 MPSNYFSTKE
+1287 IPSNYFSTKE

-1312 DLQPDYI
+1312 DLQPDYV

-1343 KHNQKVAELGFNLRL
+1343 KYNQKVAELGFNLRL
-1358 NQHLSFSDLNAL
+1358 NQHLSFSDLNRL

-1408 IVDYKSNYLGND
+1408 IVDYKSNYLGSD

-1471 AFLRGMSPKHATRG
+1471 AFLRGMSAKHATCG

-1490 FDSAFILALDD
+1490 FDSDFILALDD
-1501 MFGYPNGN
+1501 MFGYPNDN

>member
-1 MKHDIHT
+1 MKHDLHT
-8 PSIKASTETNIE
+8 LSIKVSSETNIE
-20 ANIKTNIKTNTQTNI
+20 ADIETNTQTNI
-35 DEARIKEDAEPL
+35 DEARIKEDAESL

-131 NDSDLDSSKAIAVQ
+131 NDSELDSNKAIAVQ

-178 VAKQVFGLPVDVTTA
+178 VAKQIFGLPADITA
-193 ASAKVSPKASV
+193 AASPKESL
-204 STPKPAAN
+204 STSKPTAE

-217 SHKPAKNTVN
+217 THKPAKNTVN

-307 FDNNVFLPVAD
+307 FDNNVFLPVDD

-333 IDTVPLTAFDTT
+333 IDTVTLTAFDTT

-350 MQSIA
+350 MRSIA
-355 DDNDSGFEA
+355 GYDDSGFEA

-373 QGFSASNK
+373 QGFSAGNK

-415 VLDGIEDLYVNNKGF
+415 VLEGIEDLYVNDKGF
-430 NGKKEQ
+430 NSKKEQ

-548 FEPETADK
+548 FESDTADK
-556 AEKSNGKKY
+556 AEKSKAKRY

-625 GVGKQD
+625 GVGEQD
-631 IDPNEADQLPTVNQQ
+631 IDPNEADQLPNISQQ

-664 TAELVVANAAENE
+664 TAELVIGNALDNE
-677 AARLPAFNHITIEYK
+677 AASLPAFNHITIEYK

-698 VVAVAENDGISN
+698 VVAVAESDGISS
-710 DTDSSTDIISS
+710 DTNENTLS

-775 LHHHDI
+775 LHHQGI

-788 QSVFGDSM
+788 KSVFGDSM

-834 LYDALNQTNAQAAQ
+834 LYDALNQTNTQAAQ
-848 GQAHSDPQAHQAS
+848 GQAHPHHQAS

-878 LWQKHSF
+878 LWQKYSF

-896 LTLPNQITRNFWQ
+896 LTLPNQITLNFWQ

-992 FTGESKAKFRGA
+992 FTGESKAKFYGA
-1004 PLYLYSIKTTHQAAP
+1004 PLYLYGIQTTHQAAP
-1019 QFTQKLTQ
+1019 QLTQ
-1027 NNDNPL
+1027 NHDNPL

-1043 QIADNNPINPI
+1043 QITDNNPINPI

-1092 AVKNSALTPFMD
+1092 AVKNSALAPFMD

-1138 PKTNRQ
+1138 SKTNKQ
-1144 NEQNAAISKIDYD
+1144 NEQNATVAKIDYD
-1157 DIIKVITID
+1157 EIIKVITID

-1184 HASVDTVV
+1184 HTSVDTVV

-1206 QTNVLTIANNRLS
+1206 QTRLLPVSNNRLA
-1219 GEPSNEVN
+1219 GESSNEVN

-1252 NYNETPELAVP
+1252 NYNETPELAIP
-1263 QQDVRADKL
+1263 QQDARADKL

-1287 MPSNYFSTKE
+1287 IPSNYFSTKE

-1312 DLQPDYI
+1312 DLQPDYV

-1334 ASAVPLVNI
+1334 ASSVPLVNI
-1343 KHNQKVAELGFNLRL
+1343 KYNQKVAELGFNLRL

-1393 KGEIDLVYQHGTQFF
+1393 KGEVDLVYQHGTQFF

-1420 FDSYNPAALYDA
+1420 FDSYNQAALYDA

-1471 AFLRGMSPKHATRG
+1471 AFLRGMSPKHDTRG

-1501 MFGYPNGN
+1501 MFGYPNDN

>member
-1 MKHDIHT
+1 MKHDLHT
-8 PSIKASTETNIE
+8 LSIKVSSETNIE
-20 ANIKTNIKTNTQTNI
+20 ADIETNTQTNI
-35 DEARIKEDAEPL
+35 DEARIKEDAESL

-131 NDSDLDSSKAIAVQ
+131 NDSELDSSKAIAVQ
-145 KYAHFIAQ
+145 KYTHFIAQ

-178 VAKQVFGLPVDVTTA
+178 VAKQVFGLPVDETPA
-193 ASAKVSPKASV
+193 ASP
-204 STPKPAAN
+204 STPKPTA
-212 DSENS
+212 DESENNT
-217 SHKPAKNTVN
+217 HKPAKNTVN

-307 FDNNVFLPVAD
+307 FDNNVFLPVDD

-345 AIKAL
+345 TINAL
-350 MQSIA
+350 IQSIA
-355 DDNDSGFEA
+355 GYDDSEFEA

-373 QGFSASNK
+373 QGFSAGNK

-395 LSTGDITNVFAMYK
+395 LSTSDITNVFAMYK

-415 VLDGIEDLYVNNKGF
+415 VLEGIEDLYANNKGF
-430 NGKKEQ
+430 NSKKEQ

-475 SRYVRTHLPKRLES
+475 SRYVRAHLPKRLES

-507 GKKGQSLARYIRHQ
+507 GKKGQSLSRYIRHQ

-548 FEPETADK
+548 FELETADK
-556 AEKSNGKKY
+556 AEKSNAKKY

-614 AALIDSLNHWY
+614 AALINSLNHWY
-625 GVGKQD
+625 GVGEQD
-631 IDPNEADQLPTVNQQ
+631 IDPNQADQLPNVNQQ

-664 TAELVVANAAENE
+664 TAELVVSNAAENE
-677 AARLPAFNHITIEYK
+677 AASLPAFNHIAIEYK

-698 VVAVAENDGISN
+698 VVAVAENDATSN
-710 DTDSSTDIISS
+710 DTARPNNTDSSNENTLS
-721 SDERTVD
+721 SDEKTVD

-738 DLFDDGK
+738 DLIDDGK
-745 PLSYQTR
+745 PLSYQNR

-775 LHHHDI
+775 LLHHGI

-796 SVDLMTLQS
+796 SIDLMTLQS

-834 LYDALNQTNAQAAQ
+834 LYDALNQTNTQAAQ
-848 GQAHSDPQAHQAS
+848 GQAHPHQAHQTS

-896 LTLPNQITRNFWQ
+896 LTLPSQITLNFWQ

-992 FTGESKAKFRGA
+992 FTGESKAKFYGA
-1004 PLYLYSIKTTHQAAP
+1004 PLYLYGIQTTHQAAP

-1043 QIADNNPINPI
+1043 QIADNNSINPI

-1092 AVKNSALTPFMD
+1092 AVKNSALAPFMD

-1138 PKTNRQ
+1138 LKENK
-1144 NEQNAAISKIDYD
+1144 QNATAAKIDYD
-1157 DIIKVITID
+1157 EIIKVITID

-1179 SRYID
+1179 SRYIE
-1184 HASVDTVV
+1184 HTSVDTVV

-1206 QTNVLTIANNRLS
+1206 QTSVLIIPNNRLA
-1219 GEPSNEVN
+1219 GESSNEVN

-1263 QQDVRADKL
+1263 QQQDAKADKL

-1312 DLQPDYI
+1312 DLQPDYV

-1334 ASAVPLVNI
+1334 ASSVPLVNI
-1343 KHNQKVAELGFNLRL
+1343 KYNQKVAELGFNLRL

-1408 IVDYKSNYLGND
+1408 IVDYKSNYLGSD

-1471 AFLRGMSPKHATRG
+1471 AFLRGMSPKHDTRG

-1490 FDSAFILALDD
+1490 FDIDFILALDD
-1501 MFGYPNGN
+1501 MFGYPNHH

>member
-1 MKHDIHT
+1 MKHDIHS
-8 PSIKASTETNIE
+8 PNINASTETNIE
-20 ANIKTNIKTNTQTNI
+20 ANI
-35 DEARIKEDAEPL
+35 DEASIKEDAESL
-47 LPPAVTLPLTG
+47 SHLPPAVTLPLTG

-172 KHLIEW
+172 KHLIDW
-178 VAKQVFGLPVDVTTA
+178 VAKQVFGLPVDVTPA
-193 ASAKVSPKASV
+193 ASTKASI
-204 STPKPAAN
+204 SIPKPTAE

-217 SHKPAKNTVN
+217 THKPAKNTVN

-307 FDNNVFLPVAD
+307 FDNNVFLPVDD

-333 IDTVPLTAFDTT
+333 IDTVTLTAFDTT

-350 MQSIA
+350 MRSIA
-355 DDNDSGFEA
+355 GYDDSGFEA

-373 QGFSASNK
+373 QGFSAGNK

-395 LSTGDITNVFAMYK
+395 LGKGDITNVFAMYK
-409 VGNIVK
+409 VGNIAK
-415 VLDGIEDLYVNNKGF
+415 VLEGIEDLYANDKGF
-430 NGKKEQ
+430 NSKKEQ
-436 QSATFKSFDIV
+436 QSATFKSFGVV

-548 FEPETADK
+548 FEPETAETADK
-556 AEKSNGKKY
+556 AEKSNAKKY

-625 GVGKQD
+625 GVGEQD
-631 IDPNEADQLPTVNQQ
+631 IDPNQADQLPNVNQQ

-664 TAELVVANAAENE
+664 TAELAVGNAVDNE
-677 AARLPAFNHITIEYK
+677 AASLPAFNHIAIEYK

-698 VVAVAENDGISN
+698 VVAVAENEAISN
-710 DTDSSTDIISS
+710 DTDSSNNTHSSNDIISS
-721 SDERTVD
+721 SDEKTVD

-745 PLSYQTR
+745 PLSYQNR

-764 KNSELHTIEKR
+764 KNNELHTIEKR
-775 LHHHDI
+775 LHHHGI

-834 LYDALNQTNAQAAQ
+834 LYDALNQTNTQAAQ
-848 GQAHSDPQAHQAS
+848 GQAHPHRQAHQAS

-896 LTLPNQITRNFWQ
+896 LTLPNQITLNFWQ

-1004 PLYLYSIKTTHQAAP
+1004 PLYLYGIQTTHQAAP

-1027 NNDNPL
+1027 NNNNPL

-1043 QIADNNPINPI
+1043 QITDNNSIDSI

-1092 AVKNSALTPFMD
+1092 AVKNSALAPFMD
-1104 DLAKFAVKETLTETT
+1104 DLAKFAVKESLTETT
-1119 HIIDSNSLS
+1119 HTIDSNSLS

-1138 PKTNRQ
+1138 AKT
-1144 NEQNAAISKIDYD
+1144 NEQNATVAKIDYD
-1157 DIIKVITID
+1157 EIIKVITID

-1184 HASVDTVV
+1184 HTSVDTVV

-1206 QTNVLTIANNRLS
+1206 QTRLLPIPNDRLAGES
-1219 GEPSNEVN
+1219 GNEVN

-1263 QQDVRADKL
+1263 QQDARADKL

-1287 MPSNYFSTKE
+1287 MPSNYFSTQE

-1312 DLQPDYI
+1312 ALQPDYV

-1343 KHNQKVAELGFNLRL
+1343 KYNQKVAELGFNLRL
-1358 NQHLSFSDLNAL
+1358 NQHLSFSDLNTL

-1471 AFLRGMSPKHATRG
+1471 AFLRGMSPKHAICG

-1490 FDSAFILALDD
+1490 FDSDFILALDD

>member
-1 MKHDIHT
+1 MKHNIHT
-8 PSIKASTETNIE
+8 Q
-20 ANIKTNIKTNTQTNI
+20 NIKTNI
-35 DEARIKEDAEPL
+35 DEASIKEGAEPL

-131 NDSDLDSSKAIAVQ
+131 NDSELDSSKAIAVQ

-160 KNLLGKYQDPIN
+160 KNLLSTYQDPIN

-193 ASAKVSPKASV
+193 ASPKVSPRASLN
-204 STPKPAAN
+204 TPKPTAD

-217 SHKPAKNTVN
+217 THKPAKNTVN

-267 SAEVQISNDVSG
+267 SAEVQISNDVSS
-279 IIKGMIHDQLRA
+279 IIKGMIHDQIRA

-345 AIKAL
+345 TIKAL

-355 DDNDSGFEA
+355 DDNDSEFEA

-373 QGFSASNK
+373 QGFSAGNK

-415 VLDGIEDLYVNNKGF
+415 VLEGIEDLYANNKGF
-430 NGKKEQ
+430 NSKKEQ

-447 DNIWQLIQQT
+447 DNMWQLIQQT

-475 SRYVRTHLPKRLES
+475 SRYVRTRLPKRLES

-556 AEKSNGKKY
+556 VEKSNGGKY

-625 GVGKQD
+625 GVGEQD
-631 IDPNEADQLPTVNQQ
+631 IDPNQADQLPNINQQ

-664 TAELVVANAAENE
+664 TAELVIGNALDNE
-677 AARLPAFNHITIEYK
+677 AASLPAFNHIAIEYK

-698 VVAVAENDGISN
+698 VVAVAENDVTSN
-710 DTDSSTDIISS
+710 DTDYLTDIISS
-721 SDERTVD
+721 TDEKTVD

-738 DLFDDGK
+738 DLFEEGK
-745 PLSYQTR
+745 PLNYQTR

-764 KNSELHTIEKR
+764 KNNELHTIEKR
-775 LHHHDI
+775 LHHHGI

-812 ESKLKSLMLSSF
+812 EAKLKSLMLSSF

-848 GQAHSDPQAHQAS
+848 GQAHQAS

-992 FTGESKAKFRGA
+992 FTGESKAKFHGA
-1004 PLYLYSIKTTHQAAP
+1004 PLYLYGIQTTHQAAP

-1027 NNDNPL
+1027 NNDNLL

-1043 QIADNNPINPI
+1043 QITNNNSINPI

-1092 AVKNSALTPFMD
+1092 AVKNSALAPFMD

-1119 HIIDSNSLS
+1119 NIIDSNSLS

-1138 PKTNRQ
+1138 LKENRQ
-1144 NEQNAAISKIDYD
+1144 NEQNATVAKIDYD
-1157 DIIKVITID
+1157 EIIKVITID

-1179 SRYID
+1179 SRFID

-1192 NAEDRQDDDILSAA
+1192 NAEDRQDDDILLSA
-1206 QTNVLTIANNRLS
+1206 QIRLLPVPNS
-1219 GEPSNEVN
+1219 RLAGESSNEVN

-1263 QQDVRADKL
+1263 QQDVRAEKL

-1287 MPSNYFSTKE
+1287 MPSNYFSTKA

-1312 DLQPDYI
+1312 DLQPDYV

-1343 KHNQKVAELGFNLRL
+1343 KYSQKVAELGFNLRL
-1358 NQHLSFSDLNAL
+1358 NQHLSFSDLNTL

-1393 KGEIDLVYQHGTQFF
+1393 KGEIDLVYQHGAQFF
-1408 IVDYKSNYLGND
+1408 IVDYKSNYLGSD
-1420 FDSYNPAALYDA
+1420 FDSYNQAALYDA

-1456 LPNYDINTHLGAVEY
+1456 LPNYDIHTHLGAVEY
-1471 AFLRGMSPKHATRG
+1471 AFLRGMSPKHDTRG

>member
-1 MKHDIHT
+1 MKHDIYS
-8 PSIKASTETNIE
+8 PNIKAS
-20 ANIKTNIKTNTQTNI
+20 IKTNI
-35 DEARIKEDAEPL
+35 DEASIKEGAEPL

-131 NDSDLDSSKAIAVQ
+131 NDSELDSSKAIAVQ

-193 ASAKVSPKASV
+193 ASPKVSPRASLN
-204 STPKPAAN
+204 TPKPTAD

-217 SHKPAKNTVN
+217 THKPAKNTVN

-279 IIKGMIHDQLRA
+279 IIKGMIHDQIRA

-307 FDNNVFLPVAD
+307 FDNNVFLPVDD

-345 AIKAL
+345 TIKAL

-355 DDNDSGFEA
+355 DDNDSEFEA

-373 QGFSASNK
+373 QGFSAGNK

-415 VLDGIEDLYVNNKGF
+415 VLEGIEDLYANNKGF
-430 NGKKEQ
+430 NSKKEQ

-447 DNIWQLIQQT
+447 DNMWQLIQQT

-556 AEKSNGKKY
+556 VEKSNGGKY

-625 GVGKQD
+625 GVGEQD
-631 IDPNEADQLPTVNQQ
+631 IDPNQADQLPNINQQ

-677 AARLPAFNHITIEYK
+677 AVSLPAFNHIAIEYK

-698 VVAVAENDGISN
+698 VVAVAENDVTSN
-710 DTDSSTDIISS
+710 DTDYLTDIISP
-721 SDERTVD
+721 SDEKTVD

-738 DLFDDGK
+738 DLFEEGK
-745 PLSYQTR
+745 PLNYQTR

-764 KNSELHTIEKR
+764 KNNELHTIEKR
-775 LHHHDI
+775 LHHHGI

-848 GQAHSDPQAHQAS
+848 GQAHQAAI
-861 TNTSLAEI
+861 NTSLAEI

-992 FTGESKAKFRGA
+992 FTGESKAKFHGA
-1004 PLYLYSIKTTHQAAP
+1004 PLYLYGIQTTHQAAP

-1027 NNDNPL
+1027 NNDNLL

-1043 QIADNNPINPI
+1043 QITNNNSINPI

-1092 AVKNSALTPFMD
+1092 AVKNSALAPFMD

-1119 HIIDSNSLS
+1119 NIIDSNSLS

-1138 PKTNRQ
+1138 LKENRQ
-1144 NEQNAAISKIDYD
+1144 NEQNATVAKIDYD
-1157 DIIKVITID
+1157 EIIKVITID

-1179 SRYID
+1179 SRFID

-1192 NAEDRQDDDILSAA
+1192 NAEDRQDDDILLSA
-1206 QTNVLTIANNRLS
+1206 QIRLLPVPNS
-1219 GEPSNEVN
+1219 RLAGESSNEVN

-1263 QQDVRADKL
+1263 QQDVRAEKL

-1287 MPSNYFSTKE
+1287 MPSNYFSTKA

-1312 DLQPDYI
+1312 DLQPDYV

-1343 KHNQKVAELGFNLRL
+1343 KYSQKVAELGFNLRL
-1358 NQHLSFSDLNAL
+1358 NQHLSFSDLNRL

-1393 KGEIDLVYQHGTQFF
+1393 KGEIDLVYQHGAQFF
-1408 IVDYKSNYLGND
+1408 IVDYKSNYLGSD
-1420 FDSYNPAALYDA
+1420 FDSYNQAALYDA

-1456 LPNYDINTHLGAVEY
+1456 LPNYDIHTHLGAVEY
-1471 AFLRGMSPKHATRG
+1471 AFLRGMSPKHDTRG

>member
-1 MKHDIHT
+1 MKHDIHS
-8 PSIKASTETNIE
+8 PNIKASTEI
-20 ANIKTNIKTNTQTNI
+20 NTQTNI
-35 DEARIKEDAEPL
+35 DQARIKEDAEPL

-172 KHLIEW
+172 KHIIEW
-178 VAKQVFGLPVDVTTA
+178 VAKQVFGLPVDETPA
-193 ASAKVSPKASV
+193 ASTKVSPKESLN
-204 STPKPAAN
+204 TPKPTAD
-212 DSENS
+212 DSEKS
-217 SHKPAKNTVN
+217 THKPAKNTVN

-279 IIKGMIHDQLRA
+279 IIKGMIHDQIRA

-307 FDNNVFLPVAD
+307 FDNNVFLPVDD

-333 IDTVPLTAFDTT
+333 IDTVTLTAFDTT
-345 AIKAL
+345 TIKAL
-350 MQSIA
+350 MQLIA
-355 DDNDSGFEA
+355 DDNDSQFEA
-364 YFDSDFRKA
+364 YFDNDFRKA
-373 QGFSASNK
+373 QGFSAGNK

-409 VGNIVK
+409 VGNIAK
-415 VLDGIEDLYVNNKGF
+415 VLDGIEDLYVNDKGF
-430 NGKKEQ
+430 NSKKEQ

-457 QALQDYFKQVNF
+457 QALQDYFFKQVNF

-556 AEKSNGKKY
+556 AQKSNGGKY

-625 GVGKQD
+625 GVGEQD
-631 IDPNEADQLPTVNQQ
+631 IDPNQADQLPNVNQQ

-664 TAELVVANAAENE
+664 IAELVVSNAAENE
-677 AARLPAFNHITIEYK
+677 AASLPAFNHIAIEYK

-698 VVAVAENDGISN
+698 VVAVAENDAISN
-710 DTDSSTDIISS
+710 DTSSSNDIISS
-721 SDERTVD
+721 SDEKTVD

-738 DLFDDGK
+738 DLFDDSK

-764 KNSELHTIEKR
+764 KNNELHTIEKR
-775 LHHHDI
+775 LHHHGI

-824 FQLTLEQINQ
+824 FQLNLEQINQ
-834 LYDALNQTNAQAAQ
+834 LYDALNQTNAQEAQ
-848 GQAHSDPQAHQAS
+848 GQAHPHHQAHQAS

-896 LTLPNQITRNFWQ
+896 LALPSQITLNFWQ

-992 FTGESKAKFRGA
+992 FTGESKAKFHGA
-1004 PLYLYSIKTTHQAAP
+1004 PLYLYGIQTTHQATP
-1019 QFTQKLTQ
+1019 QLTQ

-1043 QIADNNPINPI
+1043 QIADNNPI

-1092 AVKNSALTPFMD
+1092 AVKNSALAPFMD

-1128 KYYDSKLKFT
+1128 KYFDSKLKFT

-1144 NEQNAAISKIDYD
+1144 NEQNTTVAKIDYD
-1157 DIIKVITID
+1157 EIIKVITID

-1184 HASVDTVV
+1184 HTNVDTVV
-1192 NAEDRQDDDILSAA
+1192 NAEDRQDDDILSVA
-1206 QTNVLTIANNRLS
+1206 QTRLLPIPNS
-1219 GEPSNEVN
+1219 RLAGEPSNEVN

-1252 NYNETPELAVP
+1252 NYNENPELAVP
-1263 QQDVRADKL
+1263 QQQDARADKL

-1287 MPSNYFSTKE
+1287 MPSNYFSTQE

-1312 DLQPDYI
+1312 HLQPDYV

-1343 KHNQKVAELGFNLRL
+1343 KYNQKVAELGFNLRL

-1420 FDSYNPAALYDA
+1420 FDSYNQAALYDA

-1456 LPNYDINTHLGAVEY
+1456 LANYDINTHLGAVEY
-1471 AFLRGMSPKHATRG
+1471 AFLRGMSPKHATCG

-1490 FDSAFILALDD
+1490 FDSDFILALDD

>member
-1 MKHDIHT
+1 MKHDIHS
-8 PSIKASTETNIE
+8 PNIKASTEI
-20 ANIKTNIKTNTQTNI
+20 NTQTNI
-35 DEARIKEDAEPL
+35 DEARIKEDAESL

-104 MRQRIRERLQDFYQL
+104 MRQRIRERLQDFYKL

-131 NDSDLDSSKAIAVQ
+131 SDSDLDSSKAIAAVQ

-178 VAKQVFGLPVDVTTA
+178 VAKQVFGLPVDVTA
-193 ASAKVSPKASV
+193 AASPKASLKESL
-204 STPKPAAN
+204 STPKLTAE
-212 DSENS
+212 DSKNNT
-217 SHKPAKNTVN
+217 HKPAKNTVN

-279 IIKGMIHDQLRA
+279 IIKGMIHDQIRA

-300 PELYPMM
+300 PELYPIM
-307 FDNNVFLPVAD
+307 FDNNVFLPVDD

-345 AIKAL
+345 TIKAL
-350 MQSIA
+350 IQSIA
-355 DDNDSGFEA
+355 DDNDSEFEA

-373 QGFSASNK
+373 QGFSAGNK

-409 VGNIVK
+409 VGNIAK
-415 VLDGIEDLYVNNKGF
+415 VLDGIEDLYVNDKGF
-430 NGKKEQ
+430 NSKKEQ

-469 YFTQFI
+469 YFIQFI

-556 AEKSNGKKY
+556 AEKSNAKKY

-631 IDPNEADQLPTVNQQ
+631 IDPDQADQLPNVNQQ

-664 TAELVVANAAENE
+664 TAELVVGNAAENE
-677 AARLPAFNHITIEYK
+677 AVSLPAFNHIAIEYK

-698 VVAVAENDGISN
+698 VVAVAENDGTSN
-710 DTDSSTDIISS
+710 DTNSSNDIISS
-721 SDERTVD
+721 SDEKTVD
-728 YADAIAAQIF
+728 YADAVAAQIF

-745 PLSYQTR
+745 PLSYQNR

-764 KNSELHTIEKR
+764 KNNELHTIEKR
-775 LHHHDI
+775 LHHHGI

-834 LYDALNQTNAQAAQ
+834 LYDALNQTNTQEAQ
-848 GQAHSDPQAHQAS
+848 GQAHPHHQAHQAS
-861 TNTSLAEI
+861 TNTSLADI

-896 LTLPNQITRNFWQ
+896 LTLPSQITLNFWQ

-992 FTGESKAKFRGA
+992 FTGESKAKFYGA
-1004 PLYLYSIKTTHQAAP
+1004 PLYLYGIQTTHQAAP
-1019 QFTQKLTQ
+1019 QLSRKH
-1027 NNDNPL
+1027 DNPL

-1043 QIADNNPINPI
+1043 QLADNNSINPI

-1066 ERLRLLYVALTR
+1066 ERLRLLYVGLTR
-1078 AKEQVYLVTVAKKS
+1078 AKEQVYLVTIAKKS
-1092 AVKNSALTPFMD
+1092 AVKNSALAPFMD
-1104 DLAKFAVKETLTETT
+1104 DLAKFAVKETLIETI

-1138 PKTNRQ
+1138 PKKNGQ
-1144 NEQNAAISKIDYD
+1144 NQQNATVAKIDYD
-1157 DIIKVITID
+1157 EIIKVITID

-1184 HASVDTVV
+1184 HTSVDTVV

-1206 QTNVLTIANNRLS
+1206 QTRLLPIPNS
-1219 GEPSNEVN
+1219 RLAGESSNEVN

-1263 QQDVRADKL
+1263 QQDARADKL

-1287 MPSNYFSTKE
+1287 MPSNYFSTKD

-1312 DLQPDYI
+1312 DLQPDYV

-1343 KHNQKVAELGFNLRL
+1343 KYNQKVAELGFNLRL
-1358 NQHLSFSDLNAL
+1358 NQHLSFTDLNAL

-1380 QSQEVNTMVWQYL
+1380 QSQEINTMVWQYL

-1420 FDSYNPAALYDA
+1420 FDNYKPAALYDA

-1456 LPNYDINTHLGAVEY
+1456 LANYDINTHLGAVEY
-1471 AFLRGMSPKHATRG
+1471 AFLRGMSPKHDTRG
-1485 KLVKQ
+1485 RLVKQ
-1490 FDSAFILALDD
+1490 FDSDFILALDD
-1501 MFGYPNGN
+1501 MFGYPNDN

>member
-1 MKHDIHT
+1 MKHDIHS
-8 PSIKASTETNIE
+8 PNINASTETNIE
-20 ANIKTNIKTNTQTNI
+20 ANI
-35 DEARIKEDAEPL
+35 DEASIKEDAESL
-47 LPPAVTLPLTG
+47 SHLPPAVTLPLTG

-131 NDSDLDSSKAIAVQ
+131 NDSELDSSKAIAVQ
-145 KYAHFIAQ
+145 KYANFIAQ

-172 KHLIEW
+172 RHLIDW
-178 VAKQVFGLPVDVTTA
+178 VAKQVFGLPVDVTPA
-193 ASAKVSPKASV
+193 ASTKVSPKESL
-204 STPKPAAN
+204 STPKPTAE

-217 SHKPAKNTVN
+217 THKPAKNTVN

-307 FDNNVFLPVAD
+307 FDNNVFLPVDD

-333 IDTVPLTAFDTT
+333 IDTVTLTTFDTT
-345 AIKAL
+345 TINAL
-350 MQSIA
+350 IQSIA

-373 QGFSASNK
+373 QGFSAGNK

-415 VLDGIEDLYVNNKGF
+415 VLDGIEDLYVNDKGF
-430 NGKKEQ
+430 NSKKEQ

-548 FEPETADK
+548 FESDTADK
-556 AEKSNGKKY
+556 AEKSNAKTY

-625 GVGKQD
+625 GVGEQD
-631 IDPNEADQLPTVNQQ
+631 IDPDQADQLPNISQQ

-657 KISATRQ
+657 KISATRE
-664 TAELVVANAAENE
+664 TAELVVSNAAENE
-677 AARLPAFNHITIEYK
+677 AASLPAFNHIAIEYK

-698 VVAVAENDGISN
+698 VVAVAENDAISN
-710 DTDSSTDIISS
+710 DTSSSNENTLS
-721 SDERTVD
+721 SDEKTVD

-764 KNSELHTIEKR
+764 KNSELNTIEKR
-775 LHHHDI
+775 LHHHGI

-834 LYDALNQTNAQAAQ
+834 LYDALNQTNTQEAQ
-848 GQAHSDPQAHQAS
+848 GQAHPHHQAS

-896 LTLPNQITRNFWQ
+896 LTLPNQITLNFWQ

-992 FTGESKAKFRGA
+992 FTGESKAKFYGA
-1004 PLYLYSIKTTHQAAP
+1004 PLYLYVIQTTHQAAP
-1019 QFTQKLTQ
+1019 QLSR
-1027 NNDNPL
+1027 NHDNPL

-1092 AVKNSALTPFMD
+1092 AVKNSALAPFMD

-1138 PKTNRQ
+1138 PKKNGQ
-1144 NEQNAAISKIDYD
+1144 NQQNATAAKIDYD
-1157 DIIKVITID
+1157 EIIKVISID

-1184 HASVDTVV
+1184 HTSVDTVV

-1206 QTNVLTIANNRLS
+1206 QTRLLPIPNNRLT
-1219 GEPSNEVN
+1219 GESSNEVN

-1252 NYNETPELAVP
+1252 NYNENPELAVP
-1263 QQDVRADKL
+1263 KQDARADKL

-1297 SSAGQYGNWHDINID
+1297 SSAGQYGNWHDININA
-1312 DLQPDYI
+1312 LQPDYV

-1334 ASAVPLVNI
+1334 ASTVPLVNI
-1343 KHNQKVAELGFNLRL
+1343 KYNQKVAELGFNLRL
-1358 NQHLSFSDLNAL
+1358 NQHLSFSDLNRL

-1408 IVDYKSNYLGND
+1408 IVDYKSNYLGSD

-1456 LPNYDINTHLGAVEY
+1456 LANYDINTHLGAVEY
-1471 AFLRGMSPKHATRG
+1471 AFLRGMSPKHATCG

>member
-1 MKHDIHT
+1 MKNDIHT
-8 PSIKASTETNIE
+8 LSIKVSSETNIE
-20 ANIKTNIKTNTQTNI
+20 ASIETNTQTNI
-35 DEARIKEDAEPL
+35 DEARIKEDAESL

-98 RSAAAE
+98 RRAAAE

-178 VAKQVFGLPVDVTTA
+178 VAKQVFGLPVDVTAA
-193 ASAKVSPKASV
+193 ASLKESL
-204 STPKPAAN
+204 STPKPTAN
-212 DSENS
+212 DSEKNT
-217 SHKPAKNTVN
+217 HKPAKNTVN

-279 IIKGMIHDQLRA
+279 IIKGMIHDQIRA

-307 FDNNVFLPVAD
+307 FDNNVFLPVDD

-333 IDTVPLTAFDTT
+333 IDTVTLTTFDTT
-345 AIKAL
+345 TIKAL

-373 QGFSASNK
+373 QGFSAGNK

-395 LSTGDITNVFAMYK
+395 LSTGDMTNVFAMYK

-415 VLDGIEDLYVNNKGF
+415 VLEGIEDLYANDKGF
-430 NGKKEQ
+430 NSKKEQ

-447 DNIWQLIQQT
+447 ENIWQLIQQT

-548 FEPETADK
+548 FESDTVDK
-556 AEKSNGKKY
+556 VEKSNGKKY

-625 GVGKQD
+625 GVGEQD
-631 IDPNEADQLPTVNQQ
+631 IDPNQADQLPNISQQ

-664 TAELVVANAAENE
+664 TAELVAGNTAENE
-677 AARLPAFNHITIEYK
+677 AASLPAFNHIAIEYK

-698 VVAVAENDGISN
+698 VVAVAENDGTSN
-710 DTDSSTDIISS
+710 DTNSSNDVISS
-721 SDERTVD
+721 SDGKTVD

-764 KNSELHTIEKR
+764 KNNELHTIEKR
-775 LHHHDI
+775 LRHHGI

-796 SVDLMTLQS
+796 SVDFMTLQS

-834 LYDALNQTNAQAAQ
+834 LYDALNQTNAQEAQ
-848 GQAHSDPQAHQAS
+848 GQARPHQAHQAA
-861 TNTSLAEI
+861 TNTSLADI

-896 LTLPNQITRNFWQ
+896 LTLPSQITLNFWQ

-924 RQLLDIISDQFNG
+924 RQLLDIISDQLNG

-944 FEWFCAQVQQQPKE
+944 FEWFCVQVQQQPKE

-971 VQLMTVHASK
+971 VQMMTVHASK

-992 FTGESKAKFRGA
+992 FTGESKAKFHGA
-1004 PLYLYSIKTTHQAAP
+1004 PLYLYGIQTTYQATP
-1019 QFTQKLTQ
+1019 QLTQ

-1043 QIADNNPINPI
+1043 QIADNNSINPI

-1078 AKEQVYLVTVAKKS
+1078 AKEQVYLVTVAKNS
-1092 AVKNSALTPFMD
+1092 AVKNSALAPFMD
-1104 DLAKFAVKETLTETT
+1104 DLAKFAVKESLTETT
-1119 HIIDSNSLS
+1119 NVIDSNSLS

-1138 PKTNRQ
+1138 ANTNGQ
-1144 NEQNAAISKIDYD
+1144 NEQKAAISKIDYD
-1157 DIIKVITID
+1157 EIIKVITID

-1184 HASVDTVV
+1184 HTSVDTVV
-1192 NAEDRQDDDILSAA
+1192 NAEDRQDDDIFSAA
-1206 QTNVLTIANNRLS
+1206 QTTLLSIPNSRLA
-1219 GEPSNEVN
+1219 GESSNEVN

-1263 QQDVRADKL
+1263 QQQDARADKL

-1312 DLQPDYI
+1312 DLQLDYI

-1334 ASAVPLVNI
+1334 ASAIPLVNI
-1343 KHNQKVAELGFNLRL
+1343 KYNQKVAELGFNLRL

-1408 IVDYKSNYLGND
+1408 IVDYKSNYLGSD

-1471 AFLRGMSPKHATRG
+1471 AFLRGMSPKHDTRG

-1501 MFGYPNGN
+1501 MFGYPNHH

>member
-8 PSIKASTETNIE
+8 PNIKASTETS
-20 ANIKTNIKTNTQTNI
+20 
-35 DEARIKEDAEPL
+35 IKEDAEPL
-47 LPPAVTLPLTG
+47 PHLPPAVTLPLTG

-119 LQMINHSTFTPL
+119 LLMINHSTFTPL

-145 KYAHFIAQ
+145 KYEHFIAKVQ
-153 VQALAAQ
+153 VLAAQ

-172 KHLIEW
+172 KHIIEW
-178 VAKQVFGLPVDVTTA
+178 IAKQVFGLPVDETLA
-193 ASAKVSPKASV
+193 ASPKESPKESV
-204 STPKPAAN
+204 NTPKPTAG

-217 SHKPAKNTVN
+217 THKPAKNTVN

-279 IIKGMIHDQLRA
+279 IIKGMIHDQIRA

-307 FDNNVFLPVAD
+307 FDNNVFLPVDD
-318 YYEAVNRALNFYTAD
+318 YYEAVNRALNFYTAEIDSVELQEFD
-333 IDTVPLTAFDTT
+333 ISAVTDNMHAIANYQNPEFETLFD
-345 AIKAL
+345 KGVRKKK
-350 MQSIA
+350 
-355 DDNDSGFEA
+355 GFNG
-364 YFDSDFRKA
+364 R
-373 QGFSASNK
+373 NK
-381 LHKHFNEIKNLQNL
+381 LARNFDEIKNLQDL

-415 VLDGIEDLYVNNKGF
+415 VLEGIEDLYVNSKGF

-548 FEPETADK
+548 FEPDK

-625 GVGKQD
+625 GVGEQD
-631 IDPNEADQLPTVNQQ
+631 IDPNQADQLPNISQQ

-657 KISATRQ
+657 KIAATRQ
-664 TAELVVANAAENE
+664 TAELVIGNAAENE
-677 AARLPAFNHITIEYK
+677 AASLPAFNHIAIEYK
-692 APYSQQ
+692 APYSQH
-698 VVAVAENDGISN
+698 VVAVAENDGTSN
-710 DTDSSTDIISS
+710 DTNSSNDIISS
-721 SDERTVD
+721 SDEKTVD

-738 DLFDDGK
+738 ELFDDSK

-764 KNSELHTIEKR
+764 KNNELHTIEKR
-775 LHHHDI
+775 LHHHGI

-824 FQLTLEQINQ
+824 FQMTLEQINQ

-848 GQAHSDPQAHQAS
+848 GQAHPHQAHQAS
-861 TNTSLAEI
+861 INTSLAEI

-885 LVAIQWLLNQP
+885 LVAIEWLLNQP
-896 LTLPNQITRNFWQ
+896 LTLPSQITLNFWQ

-992 FTGESKAKFRGA
+992 FTGESKAKFHGA
-1004 PLYLYSIKTTHQAAP
+1004 PLYLYGIQTTHQAAP
-1019 QFTQKLTQ
+1019 QLNQKLTQ

-1128 KYYDSKLKFT
+1128 KYYNSKLKFT
-1138 PKTNRQ
+1138 SKTNRQ

-1166 TFKGWANTSFTAL
+1166 SFKGWANTSFTAL
-1179 SRYID
+1179 SRYIN
-1184 HASVDTVV
+1184 HTSVDTVV

-1206 QTNVLTIANNRLS
+1206 QTNLLPVPNSRLA

-1252 NYNETPELAVP
+1252 NYNETPEFAIP
-1263 QQDVRADKL
+1263 QQDARADKL

-1312 DLQPDYI
+1312 DLQPDYV

-1343 KHNQKVAELGFNLRL
+1343 KYNQKVAELGFNLRL
-1358 NQHLSFSDLNAL
+1358 NQHLSFSDLNRL

-1393 KGEIDLVYQHGTQFF
+1393 KGEIDLVYQHGIQFF
-1408 IVDYKSNYLGND
+1408 IVDYKSNYLGSD
-1420 FDSYNPAALYDA
+1420 LDSYNPAALYDA

-1471 AFLRGMSPKHATRG
+1471 AFLRGMSPKHATCG

>member
-1 MKHDIHT
+1 MKHDLHT
-8 PSIKASTETNIE
+8 LSIKVSSETNIE
-20 ANIKTNIKTNTQTNI
+20 ADIETNTQTNI
-35 DEARIKEDAEPL
+35 DEARIKEDAESL

-131 NDSDLDSSKAIAVQ
+131 NDSELDSNKAIAVQ

-178 VAKQVFGLPVDVTTA
+178 IAKQVFGLPVDETPA
-193 ASAKVSPKASV
+193 ASP
-204 STPKPAAN
+204 STPKPTAD

-217 SHKPAKNTVN
+217 THKPAKNTVN

-307 FDNNVFLPVAD
+307 FDNNVFLPVDD

-345 AIKAL
+345 TIKAL

-355 DDNDSGFEA
+355 DDIDSEFEA

-415 VLDGIEDLYVNNKGF
+415 VLDGIEDLYVNDKGF
-430 NGKKEQ
+430 NSKKEQ

-548 FEPETADK
+548 FESDTADK
-556 AEKSNGKKY
+556 AEKSKAKRY

-625 GVGKQD
+625 GVGEQD
-631 IDPNEADQLPTVNQQ
+631 IDPNEADQLPNISQQ

-664 TAELVVANAAENE
+664 TAELVIGNALDNE
-677 AARLPAFNHITIEYK
+677 AASLPAFNHITIEYK

-698 VVAVAENDGISN
+698 VVAVAESDGISS
-710 DTDSSTDIISS
+710 DTNENTLS

-775 LHHHDI
+775 LHHQGI

-788 QSVFGDSM
+788 KSVFGDSM

-834 LYDALNQTNAQAAQ
+834 LYDALNQTNTQAAQ
-848 GQAHSDPQAHQAS
+848 GQAHPHHQAS

-878 LWQKHSF
+878 LWQKYSF

-896 LTLPNQITRNFWQ
+896 LTLPNQITLNFWQ

-992 FTGESKAKFRGA
+992 FTGESKAKFHGA
-1004 PLYLYSIKTTHQAAP
+1004 PLYLYAIQSTHQATP
-1019 QFTQKLTQ
+1019 QLTQ
-1027 NNDNPL
+1027 NHDNPL

-1043 QIADNNPINPI
+1043 QITDNNPI

-1092 AVKNSALTPFMD
+1092 AVKNSALAPFMD

-1138 PKTNRQ
+1138 SKTNKQ
-1144 NEQNAAISKIDYD
+1144 NEQNATVAKIDYD
-1157 DIIKVITID
+1157 EIIKVITID

-1184 HASVDTVV
+1184 HTSVDTVV

-1206 QTNVLTIANNRLS
+1206 QTRLLPVSNNRLA
-1219 GEPSNEVN
+1219 GESSNEVN

-1252 NYNETPELAVP
+1252 NYNETPELAIA
-1263 QQDVRADKL
+1263 QQDARSDKL

-1312 DLQPDYI
+1312 VLQPDYV

-1343 KHNQKVAELGFNLRL
+1343 KYNQKVAELGFNLRL
-1358 NQHLSFSDLNAL
+1358 NQHLSFSDLNTL

-1408 IVDYKSNYLGND
+1408 IVDYKSNYLGSD

-1471 AFLRGMSPKHATRG
+1471 AFLRGMSAKHATCG

-1490 FDSAFILALDD
+1490 FDSDFILALDD
-1501 MFGYPNGN
+1501 MFGYPNDN

>member
-1 MKHDIHT
+1 MKHDIHS
-8 PSIKASTETNIE
+8 PNIKVSTETNIE
-20 ANIKTNIKTNTQTNI
+20 AS
-35 DEARIKEDAEPL
+35 IKEDAEPL

-131 NDSDLDSSKAIAVQ
+131 NDSELDSNKAIAVQ

-172 KHLIEW
+172 KHLIDW
-178 VAKQVFGLPVDVTTA
+178 VAKQVFGLPVDETPA
-193 ASAKVSPKASV
+193 ASTKVSPKASI
-204 STPKPAAN
+204 STPKPTAD

-217 SHKPAKNTVN
+217 THKPAKNTVN

-307 FDNNVFLPVAD
+307 FDNNVFLPVDD

-345 AIKAL
+345 TIKAL

-409 VGNIVK
+409 VGNIAK
-415 VLDGIEDLYVNNKGF
+415 VLDGIEDLYANDKGF
-430 NGKKEQ
+430 NSKKEQ

-469 YFTQFI
+469 YFIQFI

-548 FEPETADK
+548 FESDTADK
-556 AEKSNGKKY
+556 AEKSKAKRY

-625 GVGKQD
+625 GVGEQD
-631 IDPNEADQLPTVNQQ
+631 IDPNEADQLPNISQQ

-664 TAELVVANAAENE
+664 TAELVIGNALDNE
-677 AARLPAFNHITIEYK
+677 AASLPAFNHITIEYK

-698 VVAVAENDGISN
+698 VVAVAESDGISS
-710 DTDSSTDIISS
+710 DTNENTLS

-775 LHHHDI
+775 LHHQGI

-788 QSVFGDSM
+788 KSVFGDSM

-834 LYDALNQTNAQAAQ
+834 LYDALNQTNTQAAQ
-848 GQAHSDPQAHQAS
+848 GQAHPHHQAS

-878 LWQKHSF
+878 LWQKYSF

-896 LTLPNQITRNFWQ
+896 LTLPNQITLNFWQ

-992 FTGESKAKFRGA
+992 FTGESKAKFHGA
-1004 PLYLYSIKTTHQAAP
+1004 PLYLYAIQSTHQATP
-1019 QFTQKLTQ
+1019 QLTQ
-1027 NNDNPL
+1027 NHDNPL

-1043 QIADNNPINPI
+1043 QIADNNSINPI

-1092 AVKNSALTPFMD
+1092 AVKNSALAPFMD

-1128 KYYDSKLKFT
+1128 KYFDSKLKFT
-1138 PKTNRQ
+1138 SKTNKQ
-1144 NEQNAAISKIDYD
+1144 NEQNATVAKIDYD
-1157 DIIKVITID
+1157 EIIKVITID

-1179 SRYID
+1179 SRYIE
-1184 HASVDTVV
+1184 HTSVDTVV

-1206 QTNVLTIANNRLS
+1206 QTRLLPVSNNRLA
-1219 GEPSNEVN
+1219 GESSNEVN

-1232 FEKGTNPGTFLHSV
+1232 FEKGTNSGTFLHSV

-1252 NYNETPELAVP
+1252 NYNETPELAIP
-1263 QQDVRADKL
+1263 QQDARADKL

-1287 MPSNYFSTKE
+1287 IPSNYFSTKE

-1312 DLQPDYI
+1312 DLQPDYV

-1343 KHNQKVAELGFNLRL
+1343 KYNQKVAELGFNLRL
-1358 NQHLSFSDLNAL
+1358 NQHLSFSDLNRL

-1408 IVDYKSNYLGND
+1408 IVDYKSNYLGSD

-1471 AFLRGMSPKHATRG
+1471 AFLRGMSAKHATCG

-1490 FDSAFILALDD
+1490 FDSDFILALDD
-1501 MFGYPNGN
+1501 MFGYPNDN

>member
-20 ANIKTNIKTNTQTNI
+20 ANIETNTQTNI
-35 DEARIKEDAEPL
+35 DEARIKEDAESL

-160 KNLLGKYQDPIN
+160 KNLQGKYQDPIN

-178 VAKQVFGLPVDVTTA
+178 VAKQVFGLPVDVTAA
-193 ASAKVSPKASV
+193 ASQKISPKESL
-204 STPKPAAN
+204 STPKPTAD

-217 SHKPAKNTVN
+217 THKPAKNTVN

-307 FDNNVFLPVAD
+307 FDNNVFLAVAD

-350 MQSIA
+350 MQSITGY
-355 DDNDSGFEA
+355 DDSEFEA

-373 QGFSASNK
+373 QGFSAGNK

-415 VLDGIEDLYVNNKGF
+415 VLEGIEDLYANDKGF
-430 NGKKEQ
+430 NSKKEQ
-436 QSATFKSFDIV
+436 QSAAFKSFDIV

-548 FEPETADK
+548 FEPDK
-556 AEKSNGKKY
+556 AEKSKAKTY

-631 IDPNEADQLPTVNQQ
+631 IDPNQANQLPNVNQQ

-664 TAELVVANAAENE
+664 TAELVIGNALDNE
-677 AARLPAFNHITIEYK
+677 AASLPAFNHIAIEYK

-698 VVAVAENDGISN
+698 VVAVAENDSTSN
-710 DTDSSTDIISS
+710 DTNSSNETISP

-775 LHHHDI
+775 LHHHGI

-848 GQAHSDPQAHQAS
+848 GQAQPHQAHQAS

-896 LTLPNQITRNFWQ
+896 LTLPSQTTLNFWQ

-992 FTGESKAKFRGA
+992 FTGESKAKFHGA
-1004 PLYLYSIKTTHQAAP
+1004 PLYLYGIQTTHQAAP
-1019 QFTQKLTQ
+1019 QFTQ

-1092 AVKNSALTPFMD
+1092 AVKNSALAPFMD
-1104 DLAKFAVKETLTETT
+1104 DLAKFAVKQTLTETT
-1119 HIIDSNSLS
+1119 NIINSNSLS
-1128 KYYDSKLKFT
+1128 KYYNLKLNFK
-1138 PKTNRQ
+1138 PKTNGQ
-1144 NEQNAAISKIDYD
+1144 NEQNATVAKTVAKIDYD
-1157 DIIKVITID
+1157 EIIKVITID

-1179 SRYID
+1179 SRYIE
-1184 HASVDTVV
+1184 HTSVDTVV

-1206 QTNVLTIANNRLS
+1206 QTHLLPIPNSRLV
-1219 GEPSNEVN
+1219 GESSNEIN
-1227 SIRFN
+1227 SIRFS

-1263 QQDVRADKL
+1263 QQQDAKADKL

-1312 DLQPDYI
+1312 ALQPDYI

-1334 ASAVPLVNI
+1334 ASTVPLVNI
-1343 KHNQKVAELGFNLRL
+1343 KYNQKVAELGFNLRL

-1420 FDSYNPAALYDA
+1420 FDNYNPAALYDA

-1471 AFLRGMSPKHATRG
+1471 AFLRGMSPKHATCG

-1490 FDSAFILALDD
+1490 FDSDFILALDD
-1501 MFGYPNGN
+1501 MFGYPNDN

>member
-1 MKHDIHT
+1 MKHDIHS
-8 PSIKASTETNIE
+8 PNIKVSTETS
-20 ANIKTNIKTNTQTNI
+20 
-35 DEARIKEDAEPL
+35 IKEDAEPL

-145 KYAHFIAQ
+145 KYENFIAQ

-160 KNLLGKYQDPIN
+160 KKLLGKYQDPIN

-193 ASAKVSPKASV
+193 ASQKVSPKASV
-204 STPKPAAN
+204 STPKPTGD

-217 SHKPAKNTVN
+217 THKPAKNTVN

-279 IIKGMIHDQLRA
+279 IIKGMIHDQIRA
-291 FMAQVNANM
+291 FIAQVNANM

-307 FDNNVFLPVAD
+307 FDNNVFLTVDD

-345 AIKAL
+345 TIKAL

-373 QGFSASNK
+373 QGFSAGNK

-395 LSTGDITNVFAMYK
+395 LSTSDITNVFAMYK

-415 VLDGIEDLYVNNKGF
+415 VLDGIEDLYVNDKGF
-430 NGKKEQ
+430 NSKKEQ

-457 QALQDYFKQVNF
+457 QALQDYFQQVNF

-548 FEPETADK
+548 FEPDTADK
-556 AEKSNGKKY
+556 AEKSKAKKY

-625 GVGKQD
+625 GVGEQD
-631 IDPNEADQLPTVNQQ
+631 IDPNQADQLPNVNQQ

-657 KISATRQ
+657 KIAATRE
-664 TAELVVANAAENE
+664 TAELVVGNAAENV
-677 AARLPAFNHITIEYK
+677 AASLPAFNHIAIEYK

-698 VVAVAENDGISN
+698 GVAVAENDGTSN
-710 DTDSSTDIISS
+710 DTNSSNDIISS
-721 SDERTVD
+721 SDEKTVD

-775 LHHHDI
+775 LHHHGI

-812 ESKLKSLMLSSF
+812 ESKLKPLMLSSF

-834 LYDALNQTNAQAAQ
+834 LYDALNQTNTQEAQ
-848 GQAHSDPQAHQAS
+848 GQAHPHHQAS

-869 QQLVLTASE
+869 QQLVLSASE

-896 LTLPNQITRNFWQ
+896 LTLPSQITLNFWQ

-944 FEWFCAQVQQQPKE
+944 YEWFCAQVQQQPKE

-992 FTGESKAKFRGA
+992 FTGESKAKFHGA
-1004 PLYLYSIKTTHQAAP
+1004 PLYLYGIKTTHQATP
-1019 QFTQKLTQ
+1019 QLTQ

-1043 QIADNNPINPI
+1043 QIADNNSINPI

-1092 AVKNSALTPFMD
+1092 AVKNSALAPFMD

-1119 HIIDSNSLS
+1119 HIIYSNSLS
-1128 KYYDSKLKFT
+1128 KYYDSKLKLT
-1138 PKTNRQ
+1138 TKKNQ
-1144 NEQNAAISKIDYD
+1144 QNAAITKIDYD
-1157 DIIKVITID
+1157 EIIKVITID

-1184 HASVDTVV
+1184 HTSVDIVV

-1206 QTNVLTIANNRLS
+1206 QTSVLTISNSRLA
-1219 GEPSNEVN
+1219 GESSNEVN

-1263 QQDVRADKL
+1263 QQDARADKL

-1312 DLQPDYI
+1312 NLQPDYI

-1343 KHNQKVAELGFNLRL
+1343 KYNQKVAELGFNLRL

-1393 KGEIDLVYQHGTQFF
+1393 KGEIDLVYQHGTRFF
-1408 IVDYKSNYLGND
+1408 IVDYKSNYLGSD

-1471 AFLRGMSPKHATRG
+1471 AFLRGMSPKHATCG

-1490 FDSAFILALDD
+1490 FDSDFILALDD

>member
-1 MKHDIHT
+1 MKHDLHT
-8 PSIKASTETNIE
+8 LSIKVSSETNIE
-20 ANIKTNIKTNTQTNI
+20 ADIETNTQTNI
-35 DEARIKEDAEPL
+35 DEARIKEDAESL

-131 NDSDLDSSKAIAVQ
+131 SDSDLDSSKAIAVQ

-178 VAKQVFGLPVDVTTA
+178 IAKQVFGLPVDETA
-193 ASAKVSPKASV
+193 AASPKASI
-204 STPKPAAN
+204 STPKPTAD

-217 SHKPAKNTVN
+217 THKPAKNTVN

-307 FDNNVFLPVAD
+307 FDNNVFLPVDD

-333 IDTVPLTAFDTT
+333 IDTVTLTTFDTT

-350 MQSIA
+350 IQSIA

-409 VGNIVK
+409 VGNIAK
-415 VLDGIEDLYVNNKGF
+415 VLDGIEDLYANDKGF
-430 NGKKEQ
+430 NSKKEQ

-469 YFTQFI
+469 YFIQFI

-548 FEPETADK
+548 FESDTADK
-556 AEKSNGKKY
+556 AEKSKAKRY

-625 GVGKQD
+625 GVGEQD
-631 IDPNEADQLPTVNQQ
+631 IDPNEADQLPNISQQ

-664 TAELVVANAAENE
+664 TAELVIGNALDNE
-677 AARLPAFNHITIEYK
+677 AASLPAFNHITIEYK

-698 VVAVAENDGISN
+698 VVAVAESDGISS
-710 DTDSSTDIISS
+710 DTNENTLS

-775 LHHHDI
+775 LHHQGI

-796 SVDLMTLQS
+796 SVDFMTLQS

-834 LYDALNQTNAQAAQ
+834 LYDALNQTNTQAAQ
-848 GQAHSDPQAHQAS
+848 GQAHPHHQAS

-878 LWQKHSF
+878 LWQKYSF

-896 LTLPNQITRNFWQ
+896 LTLPNQITLNFWQ

-992 FTGESKAKFRGA
+992 FTGESKAKFHGA
-1004 PLYLYSIKTTHQAAP
+1004 PLYLYAIQSTHQATP
-1019 QFTQKLTQ
+1019 QLTQ
-1027 NNDNPL
+1027 NHDNPL

-1043 QIADNNPINPI
+1043 QITDNNPI

-1092 AVKNSALTPFMD
+1092 AVKNSALAPFMD

-1138 PKTNRQ
+1138 SKTNKQ
-1144 NEQNAAISKIDYD
+1144 NEQNATVAKTVAKIDYD
-1157 DIIKVITID
+1157 EIIKVITID

-1184 HASVDTVV
+1184 HTSVDTVV

-1206 QTNVLTIANNRLS
+1206 QTRLLPVSNNRLA
-1219 GEPSNEVN
+1219 GESSNEVN

-1232 FEKGTNPGTFLHSV
+1232 FEKGTNSGTFLHSV

-1263 QQDVRADKL
+1263 QQQDARADKL

-1334 ASAVPLVNI
+1334 ASSVPLVNI
-1343 KHNQKVAELGFNLRL
+1343 KYNQKVAELGFNLRL

-1408 IVDYKSNYLGND
+1408 IVDYKSNYLGSD

-1501 MFGYPNGN
+1501 MFGYPNDN

>member
-1 MKHDIHT
+1 MKHDLHT
-8 PSIKASTETNIE
+8 LSIKVSSETNIE
-20 ANIKTNIKTNTQTNI
+20 ADIETNTQTNI
-35 DEARIKEDAEPL
+35 DEARIKEDAESL

-131 NDSDLDSSKAIAVQ
+131 SDSDLDSSKAIAVQ

-178 VAKQVFGLPVDVTTA
+178 IAKQVFGLPVDVTPA
-193 ASAKVSPKASV
+193 ASTKVSPKESL
-204 STPKPAAN
+204 STPKPTAE

-217 SHKPAKNTVN
+217 THKPAKNTVN

-307 FDNNVFLPVAD
+307 FDNNVFLPVDD

-345 AIKAL
+345 TINAL

-355 DDNDSGFEA
+355 DDKDSGFEA

-409 VGNIVK
+409 VGNIAK
-415 VLDGIEDLYVNNKGF
+415 VLDGIEDLYANDKGF
-430 NGKKEQ
+430 NSKKEQ

-548 FEPETADK
+548 FESDTADK
-556 AEKSNGKKY
+556 AEKSNSKKY

-625 GVGKQD
+625 GVGEQD
-631 IDPNEADQLPTVNQQ
+631 IDPNQADQLPNVNQQ

-657 KISATRQ
+657 KIAATRQ
-664 TAELVVANAAENE
+664 TAELVVGNAVGNE
-677 AARLPAFNHITIEYK
+677 AASLPAFNHIAIEYK

-698 VVAVAENDGISN
+698 VVALAENDGISN
-710 DTDSSTDIISS
+710 DTNENTLS
-721 SDERTVD
+721 SDEKTVD

-752 GLTLSDICVLAV
+752 GLMLSDICVLAV

-775 LHHHDI
+775 LHHHGI

-834 LYDALNQTNAQAAQ
+834 LYDALNQTNTQEAQ
-848 GQAHSDPQAHQAS
+848 GQAHPHHQAS

-896 LTLPNQITRNFWQ
+896 LTLPNQITLNFWQ

-992 FTGESKAKFRGA
+992 FTGESKAKFYGA
-1004 PLYLYSIKTTHQAAP
+1004 PLYLYGIQTTHQATP
-1019 QFTQKLTQ
+1019 QLTQ

-1043 QIADNNPINPI
+1043 QITDNNPINPI

-1092 AVKNSALTPFMD
+1092 AVRNSALAPFMD

-1128 KYYDSKLKFT
+1128 EYYDSKLKFT

-1144 NEQNAAISKIDYD
+1144 NEQNSTVAKTVAKIDYD
-1157 DIIKVITID
+1157 EIIKVITID

-1179 SRYID
+1179 SRYIE
-1184 HASVDTVV
+1184 HTSVDTVV

-1206 QTNVLTIANNRLS
+1206 QIRLLPISNSRLARES
-1219 GEPSNEVN
+1219 GNEVN

-1263 QQDVRADKL
+1263 QQQDARADKL

-1287 MPSNYFSTKE
+1287 MPSNYFSTQE

-1334 ASAVPLVNI
+1334 ASSVPLVNI
-1343 KHNQKVAELGFNLRL
+1343 KYNQKVAELGFNLRL
-1358 NQHLSFSDLNAL
+1358 NQHLSFSDLNTL

-1420 FDSYNPAALYDA
+1420 FDNYNQAALYDA

-1471 AFLRGMSPKHATRG
+1471 AFLRGMSPKHAICG

>member
-1 MKHDIHT
+1 MKHDLHT
-8 PSIKASTETNIE
+8 LSIKVSSETNIE
-20 ANIKTNIKTNTQTNI
+20 ADIETNTQTNI
-35 DEARIKEDAEPL
+35 DEARIKEDAESL

-119 LQMINHSTFTPL
+119 LQMINHSTFTLL
-131 NDSDLDSSKAIAVQ
+131 NDSELDSSKAIAVQ

-178 VAKQVFGLPVDVTTA
+178 VAKQVFGLPVDETPA
-193 ASAKVSPKASV
+193 ASTKVSPKASI
-204 STPKPAAN
+204 SIPKPTAD
-212 DSENS
+212 DSENT
-217 SHKPAKNTVN
+217 HKPAKNTVN

-253 CQKWLREY
+253 CQKWLKEY

-291 FMAQVNANM
+291 FMAQVNVNM

-307 FDNNVFLPVAD
+307 FDNNVFLPVDD
-318 YYEAVNRALNFYTAD
+318 YYEAVNRALNFYTAEIDSVELQKFD
-333 IDTVPLTAFDTT
+333 ISAITDNMHAIANYQNPEFETLFD
-345 AIKAL
+345 KVVRKKK
-350 MQSIA
+350 
-355 DDNDSGFEA
+355 GFNG
-364 YFDSDFRKA
+364 R
-373 QGFSASNK
+373 NK
-381 LHKHFNEIKNLQNL
+381 LARNFDEIKNLQNYL
-395 LSTGDITNVFAMYK
+395 KDTDIAKILDVSK
-409 VGNIVK
+409 VAKIDKLFEAFN
-415 VLDGIEDLYVNNKGF
+415 DLYQNNIGFDDNVNDR
-430 NGKKEQ
+430 EH
-436 QSATFKSFDIV
+436 FKSFEIV
-447 DNIWQLIQQT
+447 NNIWLLIQQ
-457 QALQDYFKQVNF
+457 QQQLQDYFNDVNY
-469 YFTQFI
+469 YFIQFI
-475 SRYVRTHLPKRLES
+475 SHYVRTHLPKRLES

-548 FEPETADK
+548 FESDTADK
-556 AEKSNGKKY
+556 AEKSKAKRY

-625 GVGKQD
+625 GVGEQD
-631 IDPNEADQLPTVNQQ
+631 IDPNEADQLPNISQQ

-664 TAELVVANAAENE
+664 TAELVIGNAAENE
-677 AARLPAFNHITIEYK
+677 AASLPAFNHITIEYK
-692 APYSQQ
+692 APYSQP
-698 VVAVAENDGISN
+698 VVAVAESDGISS
-710 DTDSSTDIISS
+710 DTNENTLS

-775 LHHHDI
+775 LHHQGI

-788 QSVFGDSM
+788 KSVFGDSM

-848 GQAHSDPQAHQAS
+848 GQAQPHQAHQAS

-896 LTLPNQITRNFWQ
+896 LTLPSQITLNFWQ
-909 RLAKH
+909 RLAKN

-992 FTGESKAKFRGA
+992 FTGESKAKFHGA
-1004 PLYLYSIKTTHQAAP
+1004 PLYLYGIQTTHQAAP
-1019 QFTQKLTQ
+1019 QFTQ

-1043 QIADNNPINPI
+1043 QITNNNPINPI

-1092 AVKNSALTPFMD
+1092 AVKNSALAPFMD
-1104 DLAKFAVKETLTETT
+1104 DLAKFAVKQTLTETT
-1119 HIIDSNSLS
+1119 NIINSNSLS
-1128 KYYDSKLKFT
+1128 KYYNLKLNFK
-1138 PKTNRQ
+1138 PKTNGQ
-1144 NEQNAAISKIDYD
+1144 NEQNATVAKTVAKIDYD
-1157 DIIKVITID
+1157 EIIKVITID

-1179 SRYID
+1179 SRYIE
-1184 HASVDTVV
+1184 HTSVDTVV

-1206 QTNVLTIANNRLS
+1206 QTHLLPIPNSRLV
-1219 GEPSNEVN
+1219 GESSNEIN
-1227 SIRFN
+1227 SIRFS

-1263 QQDVRADKL
+1263 QQDARADKL

-1343 KHNQKVAELGFNLRL
+1343 KYNQKVAELGFNLRL

-1420 FDSYNPAALYDA
+1420 FDNYNPAALYDA

-1471 AFLRGMSPKHATRG
+1471 AFLRGMSPKHATCG

>member
-8 PSIKASTETNIE
+8 PNIKVSTETS
-20 ANIKTNIKTNTQTNI
+20 
-35 DEARIKEDAEPL
+35 IKEDAESLPH
-47 LPPAVTLPLTG
+47 LPPAVTLQLTG

-178 VAKQVFGLPVDVTTA
+178 VAKQVFGLPVDATTA
-193 ASAKVSPKASV
+193 ASTKVSPKESLN
-204 STPKPAAN
+204 TPKPTAD

-217 SHKPAKNTVN
+217 TYKPAKNTVN

-307 FDNNVFLPVAD
+307 FDNNVFLPVDD

-333 IDTVPLTAFDTT
+333 IDTVTLTTFDTT

-350 MQSIA
+350 IQSIA

-373 QGFSASNK
+373 QGFSAGNK

-409 VGNIVK
+409 VGNIAK
-415 VLDGIEDLYVNNKGF
+415 VLDGIEDLYANDKGF
-430 NGKKEQ
+430 NSKKEQ

-556 AEKSNGKKY
+556 AEKSNTKTY

-625 GVGKQD
+625 GVGEQD
-631 IDPNEADQLPTVNQQ
+631 IDPNQADQLLNVNQQ

-664 TAELVVANAAENE
+664 TAELVIGNAPDNE
-677 AARLPAFNHITIEYK
+677 AASLPAFNHIAIEYK

-698 VVAVAENDGISN
+698 VVAVAENDGTSN
-710 DTDSSTDIISS
+710 DTNSSNENTSP
-721 SDERTVD
+721 SDEKTVD

-764 KNSELHTIEKR
+764 KNNELHTIEKR
-775 LHHHDI
+775 LHHHGI

-796 SVDLMTLQS
+796 SIDLMTLQS

-812 ESKLKSLMLSSF
+812 ESKLKSLMMSSF

-834 LYDALNQTNAQAAQ
+834 LYDALNQTNTQEAQ
-848 GQAHSDPQAHQAS
+848 GQAHQAS
-861 TNTSLAEI
+861 TNTRLAEI

-896 LTLPNQITRNFWQ
+896 LTLPSQITLNFWQ

-924 RQLLDIISDQFNG
+924 RQLLDVISDQFNG

-992 FTGESKAKFRGA
+992 FTGESKAKFYGA
-1004 PLYLYSIKTTHQAAP
+1004 PLYLYGIQTTHQAAP

-1043 QIADNNPINPI
+1043 QIADNNPINSI

-1092 AVKNSALTPFMD
+1092 AVKNSALAPFMD

-1119 HIIDSNSLS
+1119 NIINSNSLS
-1128 KYYDSKLKFT
+1128 KYYDSKLKLT
-1138 PKTNRQ
+1138 TKK
-1144 NEQNAAISKIDYD
+1144 NEQNATVAKIDYD
-1157 DIIKVITID
+1157 EIIKVITID

-1184 HASVDTVV
+1184 HANVDTVV
-1192 NAEDRQDDDILSAA
+1192 NAEDRQDDDILSAV
-1206 QTNVLTIANNRLS
+1206 QTRLLPIPNS
-1219 GEPSNEVN
+1219 RLAGESSNEVN

-1232 FEKGTNPGTFLHSV
+1232 FEKGTNPGTFLHSI

-1252 NYNETPELAVP
+1252 NYNETPELVVP
-1263 QQDVRADKL
+1263 QQDARADKL

-1312 DLQPDYI
+1312 DLQLDYI

-1343 KHNQKVAELGFNLRL
+1343 KYNQKVAELGFNLRL

-1370 FHQFDIPLQL
+1370 FHRFDIPLQL

-1420 FDSYNPAALYDA
+1420 FDNYNPAALYDA

-1471 AFLRGMSPKHATRG
+1471 AFLRGMSPKHATCG

-1490 FDSAFILALDD
+1490 FDSDFILALDD
-1501 MFGYPNGN
+1501 MLGYPNGN

>member
-1 MKHDIHT
+1 MKHNIHT
-8 PSIKASTETNIE
+8 PNIKASTETSIR
-20 ANIKTNIKTNTQTNI
+20 K
-35 DEARIKEDAEPL
+35 DAEPL

-98 RSAAAE
+98 RSAATE

-131 NDSDLDSSKAIAVQ
+131 NDSELDSSKAIAVQ
-145 KYAHFIAQ
+145 KYAHFTAQ

-178 VAKQVFGLPVDVTTA
+178 VAKQVFGLPVDVTAA
-193 ASAKVSPKASV
+193 ASPKESPKASL
-204 STPKPAAN
+204 STPKPTAD

-217 SHKPAKNTVN
+217 THKPAKNTVN

-279 IIKGMIHDQLRA
+279 IIKGMIHDQIRA

-307 FDNNVFLPVAD
+307 FDNNVFLPVDD

-345 AIKAL
+345 TIKAL
-350 MQSIA
+350 IQSIA

-373 QGFSASNK
+373 QGFSAGNK

-395 LSTGDITNVFAMYK
+395 LSTGDITNVFAIYK

-415 VLDGIEDLYVNNKGF
+415 VLEGIEDLYINDKGF
-430 NGKKEQ
+430 NSKKEQ
-436 QSATFKSFDIV
+436 QSAAFKSFDIV

-469 YFTQFI
+469 YFIQFI

-556 AEKSNGKKY
+556 AQKSNAKKY

-631 IDPNEADQLPTVNQQ
+631 IDPNQADHLPNVNQQ

-664 TAELVVANAAENE
+664 TAELVVGNALDNE
-677 AARLPAFNHITIEYK
+677 AASLPAFNHIAIEYK

-698 VVAVAENDGISN
+698 VVAVAENET
-710 DTDSSTDIISS
+710 DTDSSNDIISS
-721 SDERTVD
+721 SDEKTVD

-745 PLSYQTR
+745 PLSYQNR

-775 LHHHDI
+775 LHHHGI

-805 VLLTPFS
+805 MLLTPFS

-824 FQLTLEQINQ
+824 FQLTLEQTNQ
-834 LYDALNQTNAQAAQ
+834 LYDALNQTNAQEAQ
-848 GQAHSDPQAHQAS
+848 GQAHPHQAHQAS

-896 LTLPNQITRNFWQ
+896 LTLPNQITLNFWQ

-981 GLEFPIVFVVG
+981 GLEFQIVFVVG
-992 FTGESKAKFRGA
+992 FTGESKAKFHGA
-1004 PLYLYSIKTTHQAAP
+1004 PLYLYGIQTTHQATP
-1019 QFTQKLTQ
+1019 QLTQ
-1027 NNDNPL
+1027 SNNNPL

-1078 AKEQVYLVTVAKKS
+1078 AKEQVYLVTIAKKS
-1092 AVKNSALTPFMD
+1092 AVKNSALAPFMD
-1104 DLAKFAVKETLTETT
+1104 DLAKFAIKETLTETT

-1138 PKTNRQ
+1138 NKQ
-1144 NEQNAAISKIDYD
+1144 NEENATAAKIDYD
-1157 DIIKVITID
+1157 EIIKVITID

-1184 HASVDTVV
+1184 HTSVDTVV

-1206 QTNVLTIANNRLS
+1206 QTHLLPIPNGRLA
-1219 GEPSNEVN
+1219 GEPSKEVN

-1263 QQDVRADKL
+1263 QQDARADKL

-1319 ALVDWLDDIIHTPLA
+1319 ALVDWLDDIIHTPLS

-1343 KHNQKVAELGFNLRL
+1343 KYNQKVAELGFNLRL
-1358 NQHLSFSDLNAL
+1358 NQHLSFSDLNTL

-1393 KGEIDLVYQHGTQFF
+1393 KGEIDLVYQHGAQFF
-1408 IVDYKSNYLGND
+1408 IVDYKSNYLGSD

-1456 LPNYDINTHLGAVEY
+1456 LANYDIDTHLGAVEY
-1471 AFLRGMSPKHATRG
+1471 AFLRGMSPKDDTRG
-1485 KLVKQ
+1485 KLVKK

>member
-1 MKHDIHT
+1 MKHDIHS
-8 PSIKASTETNIE
+8 PNINASTETNIE
-20 ANIKTNIKTNTQTNI
+20 ANIETNTQTNI
-35 DEARIKEDAEPL
+35 DEARIKEDAESL

-131 NDSDLDSSKAIAVQ
+131 NDSELDSSKAIAVQ

-178 VAKQVFGLPVDVTTA
+178 IAKQVFGLPVDETPA
-193 ASAKVSPKASV
+193 ASP
-204 STPKPAAN
+204 STPKPTAD

-217 SHKPAKNTVN
+217 THKPAKNTVN

-307 FDNNVFLPVAD
+307 FDNNVFLPVDD

-345 AIKAL
+345 TINAL

-355 DDNDSGFEA
+355 DDKDSGFEA

-409 VGNIVK
+409 VGNIAK
-415 VLDGIEDLYVNNKGF
+415 VLDGIEDLYANDKGF
-430 NGKKEQ
+430 NSKKEQ
-436 QSATFKSFDIV
+436 QSAAFKSFDIV

-469 YFTQFI
+469 YFIQFI

-548 FEPETADK
+548 FESDTADK
-556 AEKSNGKKY
+556 AEKSKAKRY

-600 PEQPKSLNQNHRSS
+600 PEQPKSLSQNHRSS

-625 GVGKQD
+625 GVGEQD
-631 IDPNEADQLPTVNQQ
+631 IDPNEADQLPNISQQ

-664 TAELVVANAAENE
+664 TAELVIGNALDNE
-677 AARLPAFNHITIEYK
+677 AASLPAFNHITIEYK

-698 VVAVAENDGISN
+698 VVAVAESDGISS
-710 DTDSSTDIISS
+710 DTNENTLS

-775 LHHHDI
+775 LHHQGI

-788 QSVFGDSM
+788 KSVFGDSM

-834 LYDALNQTNAQAAQ
+834 LYDALNQTNTQAAQ
-848 GQAHSDPQAHQAS
+848 GQAHPHHQAS

-896 LTLPNQITRNFWQ
+896 LTLPSQITLNFWQ

-992 FTGESKAKFRGA
+992 FTGESKAKFHGA
-1004 PLYLYSIKTTHQAAP
+1004 PLYLYAIQSTHQATP
-1019 QFTQKLTQ
+1019 QLTQ
-1027 NNDNPL
+1027 NHDNPL

-1043 QIADNNPINPI
+1043 QITDNNPINPI

-1092 AVKNSALTPFMD
+1092 AVRNSALTPFME

-1138 PKTNRQ
+1138 PKTNGQ
-1144 NEQNAAISKIDYD
+1144 NEQNATVAKIDYD
-1157 DIIKVITID
+1157 EIIKVITID

-1184 HASVDTVV
+1184 HTSVDTVV
-1192 NAEDRQDDDILSAA
+1192 NAEDRQDDDILAAA
-1206 QTNVLTIANNRLS
+1206 QTRLLPIPNNGLA
-1219 GEPSNEVN
+1219 GESSNEVN

-1263 QQDVRADKL
+1263 QQDARADKL

-1343 KHNQKVAELGFNLRL
+1343 KYNQKVAELGFNLRL
-1358 NQHLSFSDLNAL
+1358 NQHLSFSDLNTL

-1408 IVDYKSNYLGND
+1408 IVDYKSNYLGSD
-1420 FDSYNPAALYDA
+1420 FDSYNQAALYDA

-1471 AFLRGMSPKHATRG
+1471 AFLRGMSPKHDTRG

-1490 FDSAFILALDD
+1490 FDSDFILALDD
-1501 MFGYPNGN
+1501 MFGYPNDN

>member
-1 MKHDIHT
+1 MKHDIHS
-8 PSIKASTETNIE
+8 PNIKASTETNIE
-20 ANIKTNIKTNTQTNI
+20 ANTQTNI
-35 DEARIKEDAEPL
+35 DEARITEDAESL

-58 RHLIE
+58 HHLIE

-153 VQALAAQ
+153 VQALAGQ

-178 VAKQVFGLPVDVTTA
+178 VAKQVFGLPVDVTAA
-193 ASAKVSPKASV
+193 ASPKVSI
-204 STPKPAAN
+204 STLKPTTD

-217 SHKPAKNTVN
+217 THKPAKNTVN

-267 SAEVQISNDVSG
+267 SAEVQISNDVSS
-279 IIKGMIHDQLRA
+279 IIKGMIHDQIRA

-307 FDNNVFLPVAD
+307 FDNNVFLPVDD
-318 YYEAVNRALNFYTAD
+318 YYEAVNRALNFYTAEIDLVELQEFD
-333 IDTVPLTAFDTT
+333 IPAITDNMHAIANYQNPEFETFFD
-345 AIKAL
+345 KGVRKKK
-350 MQSIA
+350 
-355 DDNDSGFEA
+355 GFNG
-364 YFDSDFRKA
+364 R
-373 QGFSASNK
+373 NK
-381 LHKHFNEIKNLQNL
+381 LAKNFDEIKNLQDYL
-395 LSTGDITNVFAMYK
+395 KDTDIAKILDVSK
-409 VGNIVK
+409 VAKIDKLFEAFN
-415 VLDGIEDLYVNNKGF
+415 DLYQNDIGFDDNVNDR
-430 NGKKEQ
+430 EH
-436 QSATFKSFDIV
+436 FKSFEIV
-447 DNIWQLIQQT
+447 NNIWLLIQQ
-457 QALQDYFKQVNF
+457 QQQLQDYFNDVNY

-548 FEPETADK
+548 FESDTADK
-556 AEKSNGKKY
+556 AEKSKAKKY

-625 GVGKQD
+625 GVGEQD
-631 IDPNEADQLPTVNQQ
+631 IDPNEANQLPNVNQQ

-677 AARLPAFNHITIEYK
+677 AVSLPAFNHIAIEYK

-698 VVAVAENDGISN
+698 VVAVAENDVTSN
-710 DTDSSTDIISS
+710 DTDYLTDIISS
-721 SDERTVD
+721 TDEKTVD

-738 DLFDDGK
+738 DLFEEGK
-745 PLSYQTR
+745 PLNYQTR

-764 KNSELHTIEKR
+764 KNNELHTIEKR
-775 LHHHDI
+775 LHHHGI

-848 GQAHSDPQAHQAS
+848 GQAHQAAI
-861 TNTSLAEI
+861 NTSLAEI

-992 FTGESKAKFRGA
+992 FTGESKAKFYGA
-1004 PLYLYSIKTTHQAAP
+1004 PLYLYGIQTTHQATP
-1019 QFTQKLTQ
+1019 QLNQKLTQ

-1043 QIADNNPINPI
+1043 QIADNNLINTI

-1092 AVKNSALTPFMD
+1092 AVKNSALAPFMD
-1104 DLAKFAVKETLTETT
+1104 DLAKFAVKETLTKTT

-1128 KYYDSKLKFT
+1128 KYYDSKLKLT
-1138 PKTNRQ
+1138 TKK
-1144 NEQNAAISKIDYD
+1144 NEQNATVAKTVAKIDYD
-1157 DIIKVITID
+1157 EIIKVITID

-1184 HASVDTVV
+1184 HTSVDTVV

-1206 QTNVLTIANNRLS
+1206 QTNLLPITDSRLA
-1219 GEPSNEVN
+1219 GESSNEVD

-1252 NYNETPELAVP
+1252 NYNETPELAIP
-1263 QQDVRADKL
+1263 QQDARADKL

-1287 MPSNYFSTKE
+1287 MPSSYFSTKE

-1312 DLQPDYI
+1312 NLQPDYI

-1343 KHNQKVAELGFNLRL
+1343 KYNQKVAELGFNLRL

-1408 IVDYKSNYLGND
+1408 IVDYKSNYLGSD

-1471 AFLRGMSPKHATRG
+1471 AFLRGMSPKHATCG
-1485 KLVKQ
+1485 KLIKQ
-1490 FDSAFILALDD
+1490 FDSDFILALDD